1 MTATTEPSSGI
12 GDVLADRASRDPA
25 ATALVCGR
33 DRLSYAELAARS
45 DEVAARLAARGAGP
59 ESRVGLLVERG
70 VDMVVAVFGVLRAG
84 AAYVPLE
91 PEHPQRHRA
100 SLLADAGV
108 TLVLTEPGL
117 AGGLPPGCVPVFVT
131 DSGAGAPDG
140 GAGIS
145 PGCGAGGEIGGTQ
158 PDCMPATAA
167 PGHSDSAGIPPGS
180 VASGETGATRSDCVP
195 PTSSPASA
203 APGGSAGTSPDSVAS
218 GETGATRPNC
228 VPPSS
233 IPAPAAPGGSAGTPP
248 DSVASGETG
257 ATRPNCVPPTSTPAP
272 VAPGGSTGTP
282 PDSVASGDTGATRPD
297 TTTPPRP
304 RTRPDNLAYVL
315 YTSGST
321 GRPRGVLGTHRG
333 LRRLFAA
340 HRVALFEPAARAAG
354 GRRLRV
360 AHTAPLSF
368 DASWVP
374 LLWMLDGHELHVL
387 DRRDPRATVAALAAA
402 RVDVLDETPSYLR
415 VLLLAGLLDGPG
427 RPRVVLA
434 GGEPVDPEL
443 GAALAAAGVTVHNV
457 YGTTET
463 TVDSLLCPARTEG
476 PPVLGRPVAGTRAQ
490 VLDAGLRPAAEGE
503 LCLSGDGLARG
514 YLGRPGAT
522 AAAFVADPAGPPGS
536 RMYRTGDRVRRR
548 DDGLLDFLGRADG
561 QVKIRGI
568 RVDPA
573 EAEAALLSH
582 PELAAAAV
590 VARRDGRD
598 ADHLV
603 AYVVPVT
610 APAPPPARLRAF
622 LRGRVPE
629 HLVPARFV
637 ELAALPLT
645 GRGKLDRRALPEPAG
660 PAETVTAPRNPA
672 EELVAGIWREALGVP
687 HVGVSDDFVEL
698 GGDSI
703 LAMRVAGTL
712 NRRWGTALPAQA
724 VFEHR
729 TVAGLAAAL
738 PAAHTGRAPARTTPG
753 TALSS
758 GQERLWFLDQLSPGG
773 AEYNTSAGYRLRG
786 PLSLDALSAALTAL
800 AERHESLRTT
810 FPTVRGRGVQ
820 VVGPPREVRP
830 DVRAAGDIERDLL
843 AEVQRPFDLARGPLF
858 RATVFELGE
867 DDHLLVLVLHHIV
880 TDGWSMGVLAVELG
894 RLYSD
899 AAAELPPLPL
909 RYADFAAW
917 QRDRLAGSE
926 PDDRIAYWERQL
938 SGVPALELPTDRP
951 RPAVRGTAGAT
962 HRFTVPAATTT
973 RLAALGRERGATLF
987 MTLIAA
993 AQVLFARYTG
1003 QRDVALG
1010 TVTAGRS
1017 WDELAGLVGF
1027 FVNTVVIRSRL
1038 DGDPS
1043 FADFLAGV
1051 RSTVLD
1057 AMAHDD
1063 VPFGRLVELLAPD
1076 RDASRSP
1083 LVNVMVVLQN
1093 APSAVPELSGLVVEE
1108 LDLPRRSAQFDLTVE
1123 FEPRDGGLRT
1133 TVEYSTELFEPGT
1146 IRRLAENLLTL
1157 LTGIADDP
1165 GRRLSRLTFP
1175 APGQRRELL
1184 AVGRSTAEGPGLTVP
1199 DVFAERVRERPDAV
1213 AVTCAGTALTYREL
1227 DTCADRLARRLS
1239 AHGADPDVRIGLC
1252 VPRGIDAVVGML
1264 AVLKAGGAYVPLDP
1278 RYPDERLALLLA
1290 DSGAAVVLTT
1300 PEVRDRVPRGA
1311 RVLTL
1316 DDGWEPDRPGDSPV
1330 SRARPGNLAC
1340 VLYTSGSSGRPK
1352 GVLIEHRS
1360 VTRLC
1365 ADPYARLGPDDVST
1379 QYAPLSFDASTLEIW
1394 GALLSGAR
1402 LAIDSEDVPS
1412 VEALG
1417 AFARAEGVTALWL
1430 TAGMFHEV
1438 AAADPGVFAGLRR
1451 LVSGGDVLS
1460 PQQCATVLRRWPEL
1474 ELVNGYGPTEGT
1486 TFTACHRV
1494 RAADG
1499 GRPVPIGRPIT
1510 GTRCLVLDRNLDPVP
1525 AGVPGELYIGGSGL
1539 ARGYLDRPGLTADR
1553 FVADPF
1559 GDGTRLYRTGDV
1571 VRWRAGEEWVLDFL
1585 GRSDDQVKIR
1595 GFRIE
1600 VGEVEAALRRH
1611 PDVAEAVVLA
1621 REDTPGH
1628 KRLAGYVVPR
1638 RPVEAGVLREF
1649 LGQSLPGHLV
1659 PGALVLLDRFP
1670 LTPQGKI
1677 DRRALP
1683 APRPGTARARTAPR
1697 GPAEELVT
1705 RVWAEVLGVE
1715 HVGAAD
1721 NFFELGGDSILGI
1734 QVVARARQLG
1744 LRLSA
1749 KDVFLRQTPAEL
1761 AAAGV
1766 WAEPAAREAP
1776 RPSGPVPLSPVQH
1789 WFFATITEHPGHF
1802 TQWVSAELAADTDL
1816 TVLRTAVEALVRHHD
1831 ALRLRFRHVGGEWRQ
1846 EYAETVPDTVFRV
1859 GPVSTMD
1866 FFELDGGAL
1875 FTAVADG
1882 SRLLLA
1888 AHHLVVDGVSWRIL
1902 LADLRTAYRAARAGR
1917 PVELPPRTTSFGEW
1931 SRRLAAHVA
1940 AGGFDDQ
1947 LAFWNRAIDGAEA
1960 PPDGRPGPQRTV
1972 TVRLDAGETGALLRD
1987 APAAYRTR
1995 IDDLLVSALGRVLA
2009 GWTGHDRVV
2018 LELEGHGRE
2027 EIFGDVDL
2035 SRTVGWFTTLYPC
2048 PVQIPRDG
2056 GWGAVLKSVK
2066 ESLRAAPDR
2075 GLGYGALRYLGET
2088 PLGAPRPVVAFN
2100 YLGRFDLADGEGYGT
2115 AIIAEAGRRDAVAS
2129 AGGGPDGVAGAQ
2141 RPHALAPAGEPD
2153 AVPGAGRPDTAAPA
2167 GELFRSA
2174 PSAIGLSRAPHLT
2187 GTARLDVTAAV
2198 TAAGELEFEWTYS
2211 PGAHEPGT
2219 VARLADGVLA
2229 AVREITAHCTEPGA
2243 GGRTPSDFPL
2253 AAATQAELD
2262 RLLGDGRAVEDVY
2275 PLTPMQA
2282 GMLFHSLS
2290 EPGTYLE
2297 QVSFTL
2303 SGADDPAALERA
2315 WRRAVEEIPALRTAV
2330 RWTGVREPVQV
2341 VHRSVTLPV
2350 TVHDWRQRSDPD
2362 AAFRQLLAAD
2372 RDAGL
2377 DPAVAPLMRV
2387 ALIRLAGARIRL
2399 LWTFHHVILDGW
2411 SVFEVLTDVLAHL
2424 SGRPAKRRR
2433 PFADHLAWLARQ
2445 DAAAAE
2451 THWRKV
2457 LSGLTP
2463 TRLPFDRPPGRAHRT
2478 RSTSTV
2484 ERTLSAVDSARLAAF
2499 ARRHRLTVNAVV
2511 QGSWARLLA
2520 RHGGDPDVC
2529 FGAVVSGR
2537 PAELP
2542 GVDAIVGMFVN
2553 TVPVRVT
2560 VAEGEDRPG
2569 WFRRLQ
2575 ADQAEARRFGHV
2587 SLAALRRWSGL
2598 PARTSLFDSIVVFE
2612 NYPFDRD
2619 SLAERGLHVAE
2630 LTAVEITNYPLALVA
2645 HGSAR
2650 DDEPLTLQLGYD
2662 PALFDPGTAEALAV
2676 ELADLLREP
2685 ARPAV
2690 LPPRDRP
2697 PAPPA
2702 PAGTD
2707 AAYLAPRTATERT
2720 LSRIWAEVLAVER
2733 VGVDDDFF
2741 ALGGDSLLCLRVT
2754 ARLRADFGAALPPRA
2769 LFDNPTVGALA
2780 LMLEHPTLEALGR
2793 AVDRGLNPPKDYEL

>member
-1 MTATTEPSSGI
+1 MTATVGEL
-12 GDVLADRASRDPA
+12 LAERAARDPG
-25 ATALVCGR
+25 ATAVVSGP
-33 DRLSYAELAARS
+33 DRVSYARLAARS
-45 DEVAARLAARGAGP
+45 DELAARLRQRGARP

-70 VDMVVAVFGVLRAG
+70 ADMVVAVFAVLEAG

-91 PEHPQRHRA
+91 RDHPRSHRA
-100 SLLADAGV
+100 ALLADAGV
-108 TLVLTEPGL
+108 ELVVTQPELVDE
-117 AGGLPPGCVPVFVT
+117 LPPGCEPVFV
-131 DSGAGAPDG
+131 AAPRSDG
-140 GAGIS
+140 G
-145 PGCGAGGEIGGTQ
+145 
-158 PDCMPATAA
+158 
-167 PGHSDSAGIPPGS
+167 
-180 VASGETGATRSDCVP
+180 
-195 PTSSPASA
+195 
-203 APGGSAGTSPDSVAS
+203 
-218 GETGATRPNC
+218 
-228 VPPSS
+228 
-233 IPAPAAPGGSAGTPP
+233 GTPP
-248 DSVASGETG
+248 ARVAGRRAPLRPAGG
-257 ATRPNCVPPTSTPAP
+257 ATGPIAP
-272 VAPGGSTGTP
+272 
-282 PDSVASGDTGATRPD
+282 D
-297 TTTPPRP
+297 PPRP
-304 RTRPDNLAYVL
+304 VIRPDNLAYVL

-333 LRRLFAA
+333 LARLFAS
-340 HRVALFEPAARAAG
+340 HRTHLFDPAAQAA

-360 AHTAPLSF
+360 AHTASLSF

-374 LLWMLDGHELHVL
+374 LLWMLAGHELHVL
-387 DRRDPRATVAALAAA
+387 DRLDPRDAVAALGAA
-402 RVDVLDETPSYLR
+402 RVDVLDVTPSHLR
-415 VLLLAGLLDGPG
+415 MLLLAGLLDGPA
-427 RPRVVLA
+427 RPTVVLT
-434 GGEPVDPEL
+434 GGEPVDPGL
-443 GAALAAAGVTVHNV
+443 GATLAAAGVTVHNA

-463 TVDSLLCPARTEG
+463 TVDSLVCPAG
-476 PPVLGRPVAGTRAQ
+476 DHGHVVVGRPVGGTRAQ
-490 VLDAGLRPAAEGE
+490 VLDAGLRPAPEGE
-503 LCLSGDGLARG
+503 LWLSGDGLTRG

-522 AAAFVADPAGPPGS
+522 AAAFVADPAGPPGA

-548 DDGLLDFLGRADG
+548 PDGLLDFLGRADD

-573 EAEAALLSH
+573 EAGSVLAGH

-622 LRGRVPE
+622 LRRRVPD

-645 GRGKLDRRALPEPAG
+645 AAGKLDRGALPEPGRRSTA
-660 PAETVTAPRNPA
+660 APRDA
-672 EELVAGIWREALGVP
+672 TEELVADVWGDALGLP
-687 HVGVSDDFVEL
+687 DIGVEDDFVEL

-712 NRRWGTALPAQA
+712 NRRLGTALPARA

-738 PAAHTGRAPARTTPG
+738 PAAQSGRAPARTTPA
-753 TALSS
+753 TALPLSS
-758 GQERLWFLDQLSPGG
+758 GQERLWFLDQLAPGG
-773 AEYNTSAGYRLRG
+773 AEYNTSTGFRLRG
-786 PLSLDALSAALTAL
+786 PLSAGALASALTAL
-800 AERHESLRTT
+800 AGRHESLRTT
-810 FPTVRGRGVQ
+810 FPTVQGRGVQ
-820 VVGPPREVRP
+820 VVGPPAAVRP
-830 DVRAAGDIERDLL
+830 DVRVPEDLERELL
-843 AEVQRPFDLARGPLF
+843 AEVQRPFDLARGPVF
-858 RATVFELGE
+858 RATLWRLGE
-867 DDHLLVLVLHHIV
+867 DHHLLVLVLHHIV
-880 TDGWSMGVLAVELG
+880 TDGWSMGVLADELG
-894 RLYSD
+894 RLYS
-899 AAAELPPLPL
+899 AAVRGTAAGLPPLPL

-917 QRDRLAGSE
+917 QRDRLAGPE
-926 PDDRIAYWERQL
+926 LDDRIAYWERQL
-938 SGVPALELPTDRP
+938 AGVPALALPTDRP

-962 HRFTVPAATTT
+962 HRCTVPAAVTA
-973 RLAALGRERGATLF
+973 RLAGLGRERGATLF

-993 AQVLFARYTG
+993 TQVLFARYTG
-1003 QRDVALG
+1003 QRDIALG

-1027 FVNTVVIRSRL
+1027 FVNTVVLRSRL
-1038 DGDPS
+1038 GGDPS
-1043 FADFLAGV
+1043 FTAFLSGV

-1093 APSAVPELSGLVVEE
+1093 APSATPALSGLAVEE
-1108 LDLPRRSAQFDLTVE
+1108 LDLPRRSAQFDLTLE
-1123 FEPRDGGLRT
+1123 FEPREDGLRT
-1133 TVEYSTELFEPGT
+1133 TIEYSTELFDADTVE
-1146 IRRLAENLLTL
+1146 RLADNLLAL
-1157 LTGIADDP
+1157 LEGIAEDP
-1165 GRRLSRLTFP
+1165 GRPLSRLPWP
-1175 APGQRRELL
+1175 APAQRRQVLE
-1184 AVGRSTAEGPGLTVP
+1184 AGRPAADGPGLSVL
-1199 DVFAERVRERPDAV
+1199 DVFADRVRERPDAL
-1213 AVTCAGTALTYREL
+1213 AVTCAGAALTYREL
-1227 DTCADRLARRLS
+1227 DTRANRLA
-1239 AHGADPDVRIGLC
+1239 HGLIARGARPDARIGLC
-1252 VPRGIDAVVGML
+1252 VPRGIEAVAGML
-1264 AVLKAGGAYVPLDP
+1264 AVLKAGAAYVPLDP
-1278 RYPDERLALLLA
+1278 RYPDERLALLLE
-1290 DSGAAVVLTT
+1290 DSGAGLVLTT
-1300 PEVRDRVPRGA
+1300 RAVRDRVPAGTS
-1311 RVLTL
+1311 VLVL
-1316 DDGWEPDRPGDSPV
+1316 DDDGWETGGAPV
-1330 SRARPGNLAC
+1330 HRARPGNLAC

-1365 ADPYARLGPDDVST
+1365 ADPYARLGPDDVAT

-1402 LAIDSEDVPS
+1402 LAVDTEDVPS

-1417 AFARAEGVTALWL
+1417 AFVRAEGVTSLWL

-1460 PQQCATVLRRWPEL
+1460 PQQCARVLRRWPHL
-1474 ELVNGYGPTEGT
+1474 ELVNGYGPTENT

-1494 RAADG
+1494 RDRDA

-1510 GTRCLVLDRNLDPVP
+1510 GTSCRVLDRTLAPVP
-1525 AGVPGELYIGGSGL
+1525 AGVPGELYVGGSGL

-1559 GDGTRLYRTGDV
+1559 GHGTRLYRTGDV

-1600 VGEVEAALRRH
+1600 VGEIEAALRRH
-1611 PDVAEAVVLA
+1611 PDVGEAVVLA

-1638 RPVEAGVLREF
+1638 RPVEPGALREF
-1649 LGQSLPGHLV
+1649 LAKSLPGHLV

-1670 LTPQGKI
+1670 LTPQGKL

-1683 APRPGTARARTAPR
+1683 APRTRATRAHTAPR

-1705 RVWAEVLGVE
+1705 RVWAEVLGVDR
-1715 HVGAAD
+1715 VGAAD

-1749 KDVFLRQTPAEL
+1749 KDVFLRQTPAAL

-1766 WAEPAAREAP
+1766 WAQPPVREAP
-1776 RPSGPVPLSPVQH
+1776 PSPGPVPLSPIQH
-1789 WFFATITEHPGHF
+1789 WFFETITERPGHF
-1802 TQWVSAELAADTDL
+1802 SQWVSAELAADADRAA
-1816 TVLRTAVEALVRHHD
+1816 LRTAVEALVRHHD
-1831 ALRLRFRHVGGEWRQ
+1831 ALRLRFRRVDGEWRQ
-1846 EYAETVPDTVFRV
+1846 EYTDAVPALRT

-1875 FTAVADG
+1875 FTAVLDG

-1902 LADLRTAYRAARAGR
+1902 LADLRTAYRAARADR
-1917 PVELPPRTTSFGEW
+1917 PVELPPRTTSFGDW
-1931 SRRLAAHVA
+1931 ARRLAGHTAA
-1940 AGGFDDQ
+1940 AGGR
-1947 LAFWNRAIDGAEA
+1947 LEYWRRAATGPGAR
-1960 PPDGRPGPQRTV
+1960 PDGDPRPQRAV
-1972 TVRLDAGETGALLRD
+1972 TVRLGAGETAALLRET
-1987 APAAYRTR
+1987 PAAYRTR
-1995 IDDLLVSALGRVLA
+1995 VDDLLVSALARVLA
-2009 GWTGHDRVV
+2009 EWTGHERVL

-2027 EIFGDVDL
+2027 DVFGDLDL

-2048 PVQIPRDG
+2048 AVEVPREG
-2056 GWGAVLKSVK
+2056 GWGAVLKAVK
-2066 ESLRAAPDR
+2066 EALRAAPDR
-2075 GLGYGALRYLGET
+2075 GLGYGVLRYLGEAEL
-2088 PLGAPRPVVAFN
+2088 PEPRPVAAFN
-2100 YLGRFDLADGEGYGT
+2100 YLGRFDLAEGE
-2115 AIIAEAGRRDAVAS
+2115 S
-2129 AGGGPDGVAGAQ
+2129 
-2141 RPHALAPAGEPD
+2141 GEP
-2153 AVPGAGRPDTAAPA
+2153 
-2167 GELFRSA
+2167 FRSA
-2174 PSAIGLSRAPHLT
+2174 PSAIGLTRAPHLT
-2187 GTARLDVTAAV
+2187 GTARLDITAAV
-2198 TAAGELEFEWTYS
+2198 TADGELEFEWTYS
-2211 PGAHEPGT
+2211 PGVHDEPAVT
-2219 VARLADGVLA
+2219 RLADGVRTAL
-2229 AVREITAHCTEPGA
+2229 REIVAHCADPAA
-2243 GGRTPSDFPL
+2243 GGATPSDFPL
-2253 AAATQAELD
+2253 ADADQAELD
-2262 RLLGDGRAVEDVY
+2262 RLLGDGRNVDDVY

-2297 QVSFTL
+2297 QLCFTL
-2303 SGADDPAALERA
+2303 TGADDPAALERA
-2315 WRRAVEEIPALRTAV
+2315 WRRVVDEIPALRTAV

-2341 VHRSVTLPV
+2341 VHRAVTLPV
-2350 TVHDWRQRSDPD
+2350 TVHDWRAREGDE
-2362 AAFRQLLAAD
+2362 AALLAED
-2372 RDAGL
+2372 RETGL
-2377 DPAVAPLMRV
+2377 DPAVPPLMRIT
-2387 ALIRLAGARIRL
+2387 LIRLSGARIRV

-2424 SGRPAKRRR
+2424 SGQPAQPRR
-2433 PFADHLAWLARQ
+2433 PFSDHLAWLAGQ
-2445 DAAAAE
+2445 DATAAE

-2463 TRLPFDRPPGRAHRT
+2463 TPLPYDRPPGRAHRT
-2478 RSTSTV
+2478 RSKSTV
-2484 ERTLSAVDSARLAAF
+2484 ECQLSTAESTEVAAF
-2499 ARRHRLTVNAVV
+2499 ARRHRVTVNALV

-2520 RHGGDPDVC
+2520 RRGGGPDVC
-2529 FGAVVSGR
+2529 FGAVVAGR
-2537 PAELP
+2537 PPELP

-2560 VAEGEDRPG
+2560 VAEAEDRPG

-2598 PARTSLFDSIVVFE
+2598 PAAAGLFDSIVVFE

-2619 SLAERGLHVAE
+2619 ALAAHGLHVAD
-2630 LTAVEITNYPLALVA
+2630 LAAVEITNYPLALVA

-2650 DDEPLTLQLGYD
+2650 DGEPLALSLGYD
-2662 PALFDPGTAEALAV
+2662 PALFDTGTAETLLA

-2685 ARPAV
+2685 ARPA
-2690 LPPRDRP
+2690 
-2697 PAPPA
+2697 APPLRRPLSPPVPVA
-2702 PAGTD
+2702 AE
-2707 AAYLAPRTATERT
+2707 AAYLAPRSATERT
-2720 LSRIWAEVLAVER
+2720 LSRIWAEVLAVEQ

-2780 LMLEHPTLEALGR
+2780 LLLEHPTVEALGR
-2793 AVDRGLNPPKDYEL
+2793 AVDRGLNPPRDYEL

>member
-1 MTATTEPSSGI
+1 MTATTGPPNGVGEL
-12 GDVLADRASRDPA
+12 LANRAARDPA
-25 ATALVCGR
+25 ATAVVCGR
-33 DRLSYAELAARS
+33 TRVSYAELAART
-45 DEVAARLAARGAGP
+45 DEVAAGLAERGAGP
-59 ESRVGLLVERG
+59 ENRVGLLVERG
-70 VDMVVAVFGVLRAG
+70 VDMVVGVFGILKAG
-84 AAYVPLE
+84 AAYVPLD
-91 PEHPQRHRA
+91 PAHPVRHRV
-100 SLLADAGV
+100 SLVADAGV
-108 TLVLTEPGL
+108 RLVVAQRALADGVPRPCEPVFLTGGDG
-117 AGGLPPGCVPVFVT
+117 GGLPG
-131 DSGAGAPDG
+131 DRLAGAE
-140 GAGIS
+140 
-145 PGCGAGGEIGGTQ
+145 PG
-158 PDCMPATAA
+158 
-167 PGHSDSAGIPPGS
+167 
-180 VASGETGATRSDCVP
+180 
-195 PTSSPASA
+195 PASA
-203 APGGSAGTSPDSVAS
+203 A
-218 GETGATRPNC
+218 E
-228 VPPSS
+228 
-233 IPAPAAPGGSAGTPP
+233 
-248 DSVASGETG
+248 
-257 ATRPNCVPPTSTPAP
+257 
-272 VAPGGSTGTP
+272 
-282 PDSVASGDTGATRPD
+282 
-297 TTTPPRP
+297 PRV
-304 RTRPDNLAYVL
+304 RPDNLAYL
-315 YTSGST
+315 LHTSGST

-333 LRRLFAA
+333 LLDLFAA
-340 HRVALFEPAARAAG
+340 HRDGLFEPSARAA

-360 AHTAPLSF
+360 AHTASLSF
-368 DASWVP
+368 DASWLP
-374 LLWMLDGHELHVL
+374 LLWMLAGHELHVL
-387 DRRDPRATVAALAAA
+387 DRPTRLDPRATVAALAAA

-415 VLLLAGLLDGPG
+415 MLLLAGLLDGPA
-427 RPRVVLA
+427 RPRVVVT

-443 GAALAAAGVTVHNV
+443 AASLEDAGVVVWNA

-463 TVDSLLCPARTEG
+463 TVDSLVCRAGTEG
-476 PPVLGRPVAGTRAQ
+476 RVVLGRPLGGTRVQ
-490 VLDAGLRPAAEGE
+490 VLDDGLRPAGEGE
-503 LCLSGDGLARG
+503 LWLSGTGLARG

-582 PELAAAAV
+582 PGLAAAAV
-590 VARRDGRD
+590 VARRDGRG

-603 AYVVPVT
+603 AYVVPKT
-610 APAPPPARLRAF
+610 APKTAPLPGLRAY

-637 ELAALPLT
+637 ELTALPLT
-645 GRGKLDRRALPEPAG
+645 AGGKVDRRALPEPGDPGRLVA
-660 PAETVTAPRNPA
+660 APRNPA
-672 EELVAGIWREALGVP
+672 EELVAEVWQAALGLDR
-687 HVGVSDDFVEL
+687 VGAEDDFVEL

-712 NRRWGTALPAQA
+712 NRRLGTALPAQA

-729 TVAGLAAAL
+729 TVAGLAAAV
-738 PAAHTGRAPARTTPG
+738 PAAHAGHAPARTAPG
-753 TALSS
+753 TALPLSS
-758 GQERLWFLDQLSPGG
+758 GQQRLWFLDQLAPGS
-773 AEYNTSAGYRLRG
+773 AEYNTSVGFRLRG
-786 PLSLDALSAALTAL
+786 PLALDALAEALTAL
-800 AERHESLRTT
+800 AGRHESLRTT
-810 FPTVRGRGVQ
+810 FPTVRGRGVA
-820 VVGPPREVRP
+820 VVGPPPRIRPEVREG
-830 DVRAAGDIERDLL
+830 GDLERELV

-858 RATVFELGE
+858 RATVFELGTG
-867 DDHLLVLVLHHIV
+867 DHLLVLVLHHIV
-880 TDGWSMGVLAVELG
+880 TDGWSMGILAEELG
-894 RLYSD
+894 RLYSGE
-899 AAAELPPLPL
+899 AELPPLPL

-917 QRDRLAGSE
+917 QRDRLAGPE
-926 PDDRIAYWERQL
+926 LDDRIAYWERQL
-938 SGVPALELPTDRP
+938 AGVPVLELPTDRP

-962 HRFTVPAATTT
+962 HRFTVPPALTA
-973 RLAALGRERGATLF
+973 RLTGLGRDRGATLF

-1003 QRDVALG
+1003 QRDIALG

-1038 DGDPS
+1038 DGDPA

-1083 LVNVMVVLQN
+1083 LVNAMVVLQN
-1093 APSAVPELSGLVVEE
+1093 APSALPRLDGLAVEE
-1108 LDLPRRSAQFDLTVE
+1108 LDLPRQSAQFDLTLE

-1133 TVEYSTELFEPGT
+1133 TVEYSTELFDAGT
-1146 IRRLAENLLTL
+1146 IERLAENLLTL
-1157 LTGIADDP
+1157 LDGIAADP
-1165 GRRLSRLTFP
+1165 GRPLSRLPFP
-1175 APGQRRELL
+1175 APAQRRELL
-1184 AVGRSTAEGPGLTVP
+1184 AVGRSPADGPGLTVL
-1199 DVFAERVRERPDAV
+1199 DVFAERVREHPDAL
-1213 AVTCAGTALTYREL
+1213 AVTCDGTALTYREL
-1227 DTCADRLARRLS
+1227 DARANRLAHGLIE
-1239 AHGADPDVRIGLC
+1239 HGAGPDGRIGLC
-1252 VPRGIDAVVGML
+1252 VPRGIDAVAGML

-1290 DSGAAVVLTT
+1290 DSGATTVLTT
-1300 PEVRDRVPRGA
+1300 RAVRDRVPPGA
-1311 RVLTL
+1311 RVLI
-1316 DDGWEPDRPGDSPV
+1316 PDEEWAPAEAPPR
-1330 SRARPGNLAC
+1330 RARPENLAC

-1352 GVLIEHRS
+1352 GVLIEHRA

-1365 ADPYARLGPDDVST
+1365 ADPYARLGPGDVAT

-1402 LAIDSEDVPS
+1402 LAIDTEDVPS

-1417 AFARAEGVTALWL
+1417 AFVRAEAVTSLWL
-1430 TAGMFHEV
+1430 TAGMFHE
-1438 AAADPGVFAGLRR
+1438 AATADPGVFAGLRR

-1460 PQQCATVLRRWPEL
+1460 PRQCATVLHRWPEL
-1474 ELVNGYGPTEGT
+1474 ELVNGYGPTEST
-1486 TFTACHRV
+1486 TFTTCHRV
-1494 RAADG
+1494 RDGDG

-1510 GTRCLVLDRNLDPVP
+1510 GTHCLVLDRNLDPVP
-1525 AGVPGELYIGGSGL
+1525 AGVPGELYVGGSGL

-1559 GDGTRLYRTGDV
+1559 GHGTRLYRTGDV

-1638 RPVEAGVLREF
+1638 RPVEPDALREF
-1649 LGQSLPGHLV
+1649 LGKSLPSHLV
-1659 PGALVLLDRFP
+1659 PGALVVLDRFP

-1683 APRPGTARARTAPR
+1683 SPRPRATGARTAPR

-1715 HVGAAD
+1715 RVGAAD

-1761 AAAGV
+1761 AAVGV

-1789 WFFATITEHPGHF
+1789 WFFATITRHPAHF
-1802 TQWVSAELAADTDL
+1802 GQWVSAELAADVDRPA
-1816 TVLRTAVEALVRHHD
+1816 LRTAVEALVRHHD
-1831 ALRLRFRHVGGEWRQ
+1831 ALRLRFRQDGGSWQQR
-1846 EYAETVPDTVFRV
+1846 YAESVSPDVFRV
-1859 GPVSTMD
+1859 GRASTMD
-1866 FFELDGGAL
+1866 LFELDGGAL
-1875 FTAVADG
+1875 FTAVLDG

-1902 LADLRTAYRAARAGR
+1902 LADLRAAYRAARAGR
-1917 PVELPPRTTSFGEW
+1917 PVQLPPRTTSFGDW

-1940 AGGFDDQ
+1940 AGGFDAQ
-1947 LAFWNRAIDGAEA
+1947 LPHWRREA
-1960 PPDGRPGPQRTV
+1960 PGARPDGDPRPPRTV
-1972 TVRLDAGETGALLRD
+1972 TVRLDAAETGALLRD

-1995 IDDLLVSALGRVLA
+1995 IDELLVSALGRVLA
-2009 GWTGHDRVV
+2009 GWTGQDRVL

-2027 EIFGDVDL
+2027 DIFDDVDL

-2048 PVQIPRDG
+2048 PVEAAWDA
-2056 GWGAVLKSVK
+2056 GWGAVLKAVK
-2066 ESLRAAPDR
+2066 ECLRAVPDR
-2075 GLGYGALRYLGET
+2075 GLGYGALRYLGEAEL
-2088 PLGAPRPVVAFN
+2088 PAVRPVAAFN
-2100 YLGRFDLADGEGYGT
+2100 YLGRFDLAE
-2115 AIIAEAGRRDAVAS
+2115 
-2129 AGGGPDGVAGAQ
+2129 
-2141 RPHALAPAGEPD
+2141 GEPE
-2153 AVPGAGRPDTAAPA
+2153 PD
-2167 GELFRSA
+2167 ELFCSA
-2174 PSAIGLSRAPHLT
+2174 PSAIGLSRAGHTT
-2187 GTARLDVTAAV
+2187 GAARLDVTAAV
-2198 TAAGELEFEWTYS
+2198 TAAGELEFEWTFS
-2211 PGAHEPGT
+2211 PGVHEAHVVT
-2219 VARLADGVLA
+2219 RLAGDVLA
-2229 AVREITAHCTEPGA
+2229 ALREITAHCAEPAA
-2243 GGRTPSDFPL
+2243 GGGTPSDFPL
-2253 AAATQAELD
+2253 VSADQAELD
-2262 RLLGDGRAVEDVY
+2262 RIVGDGRNVEDVC

-2297 QVSFTL
+2297 QVCFTL
-2303 SGADDPAALERA
+2303 TGVEDTAALERA
-2315 WRRAVEEIPALRTAV
+2315 WRRTVEEIPALRTAV
-2330 RWTGVREPVQV
+2330 RWAGLREPVQV

-2350 TVHDWRQRSDPD
+2350 TVHDGDSCHE
-2362 AAFRQLLAAD
+2362 AELLAAD
-2372 RDAGL
+2372 REAGL
-2377 DPAVAPLMRV
+2377 DPAAAPLLRV
-2387 ALIRLAGARIRL
+2387 ALIRLDDSRIRV

-2411 SVFEVLTDVLAHL
+2411 SVFEVLGDVLAHVAGL
-2424 SGRPAKRRR
+2424 PVRPRR

-2445 DAAAAE
+2445 DGAAAE
-2451 THWRKV
+2451 AHWRTV
-2457 LSGLTP
+2457 LAGLTR

-2484 ERTLSAVDSARLAAF
+2484 DRELSAVDSGRLAAF

-2537 PAELP
+2537 PPELP

-2560 VAEGEDRPG
+2560 VAEAEDRPG

-2598 PARTSLFDSIVVFE
+2598 PARENLFDSIVVFE
-2612 NYPFDRD
+2612 NYPFDRAG
-2619 SLAERGLHVAE
+2619 LAARGLHVAE

-2650 DDEPLTLQLGYD
+2650 DDEPLTLRLGYD
-2662 PALFDPGTAEALAV
+2662 PALFDSATVEALGD
-2676 ELADLLREP
+2676 ELAELLREP
-2685 ARPAV
+2685 AGRLAPPRE
-2690 LPPRDRP
+2690 LPPARP
-2697 PAPPA
+2697 VPGESA
-2702 PAGTD
+2702 PA
-2707 AAYLAPRTATERT
+2707 YEAPRTETERA
-2720 LSRIWAEVLAVER
+2720 LSRIWAEVLAVEQ

-2754 ARLRADFGAALPPRA
+2754 ARLRADFGASLPPRA

-2780 LMLEHPTLEALGR
+2780 LMLEHPTLAALGR

>member
-1 MTATTEPSSGI
+1 MTATPGTVGEL
-12 GDVLADRASRDPA
+12 LAQQAARTPG
-25 ATALVCGR
+25 ATAVVSGP
-33 DRLSYAELAARS
+33 DRLSYAELAARTG
-45 DEVAARLAARGAGP
+45 ELAARLAERGAGP
-59 ESRVGLLVERG
+59 ESRIGLLVERG
-70 VDMVVAVFGVLRAG
+70 ADLVVAVFAVLEAG
-84 AAYVPLE
+84 AAYVPLD
-91 PEHPQRHRA
+91 PGHPRPHRA
-100 SLLADAGV
+100 ALLADAGAALVV
-108 TLVLTEPGL
+108 TQPEL
-117 AGGLPPGCVPVFVT
+117 AGELPDGCEPVFVAAPRR
-131 DSGAGAPDG
+131 DSGGSRPGRVGDDG
-140 GAGIS
+140 
-145 PGCGAGGEIGGTQ
+145 
-158 PDCMPATAA
+158 
-167 PGHSDSAGIPPGS
+167 GIPPGPEK
-180 VASGETGATRSDCVP
+180 AGA
-195 PTSSPASA
+195 
-203 APGGSAGTSPDSVAS
+203 GSAGPSPAGG
-218 GETGATRPNC
+218 GETTPGHVAGGNAPPRPDNSD
-228 VPPSS
+228 SS
-233 IPAPAAPGGSAGTPP
+233 SVTPGPAGTGNP
-248 DSVASGETG
+248 D
-257 ATRPNCVPPTSTPAP
+257 RTS
-272 VAPGGSTGTP
+272 VAPG
-282 PDSVASGDTGATRPD
+282 
-297 TTTPPRP
+297 PPRP
-304 RTRPDNLAYVL
+304 RIRPDNLAYVL
-315 YTSGST
+315 HTSGST

-333 LRRLFAA
+333 LLHLFAS
-340 HRVALFEPAARAAG
+340 HRARIFDPAAQAA

-360 AHTAPLSF
+360 AHTAALSF

-374 LLWMLDGHELHVL
+374 LLWMLAGHELHVL
-387 DRRDPRATVAALAAA
+387 GRLDPRATVAALRDA
-402 RVDVLDETPSYLR
+402 RIDVLDETPSHLR
-415 VLLLAGLLDGPG
+415 MLLLAGLLDGPA
-427 RPRVVLA
+427 RPRVVVT
-434 GGEPVDPEL
+434 GGEPVDADL
-443 GAALAAAGVTVHNV
+443 GAALAAAGVTVHNA

-463 TVDSLLCPARTEG
+463 TVDSLVCPAVPDG
-476 PPVLGRPVAGTRAQ
+476 HAVLGRPVAGTRAQ
-490 VLDAGLRPAAEGE
+490 VLDDCLRPVAAGELWLSGAGLT
-503 LCLSGDGLARG
+503 RG

-548 DDGLLDFLGRADG
+548 DDGLLDFLGRADD

-573 EAEAALLSH
+573 EAASVLAGH
-582 PELAAAAV
+582 PGLAAAAV

-598 ADHLV
+598 TDHLV
-603 AYVVPVT
+603 AYVVPAT

-622 LRGRVPE
+622 LRDRVPD

-645 GRGKLDRRALPEPAG
+645 AAGKVDRDALPAPDSRAT
-660 PAETVTAPRNPA
+660 AAPRDA
-672 EELVAGIWREALGVP
+672 TEELVAGIWREALGLP
-687 HVGVSDDFVEL
+687 HVGVQDDFVEL

-712 NRRWGTALPAQA
+712 NRRLGTALPARA

-729 TVAGLAAAL
+729 TVAGLAAAI
-738 PAAHTGRAPARTTPG
+738 PAAHAGAAPSRTAPAAALP
-753 TALSS
+753 LSS
-758 GQERLWFLDQLSPGG
+758 GQQRLWFLDQLGPGG
-773 AEYNTSAGYRLRG
+773 AEYNTSAGFRLRG
-786 PLSLDALSAALTAL
+786 PLSAGALASALTAL
-800 AERHESLRTT
+800 AERHEPLRTT
-810 FPTVRGRGVQ
+810 FPAVRGRGVQ
-820 VVGPPREVRP
+820 VVGPPVAVRP
-830 DVRAAGDIERDLL
+830 DVRVPEDLDRELL
-843 AEVQRPFDLARGPLF
+843 AEVQRPFDLARGPVF
-858 RATVFELGE
+858 RATLWKLGE
-867 DDHLLVLVLHHIV
+867 DHHLLVLVLHHIV
-880 TDGWSMGVLAVELG
+880 TDGWSMGVLADELG
-894 RLYSD
+894 RLYS
-899 AAAELPPLPL
+899 AAAGGTAAALPPLPL

-917 QRDRLAGSE
+917 QREQLAGSGL
-926 PDDRIAYWERQL
+926 DDRIAYWERQL
-938 SGVPALELPTDRP
+938 AGVPALELPTDRP

-962 HRFTVPAATTT
+962 HRSTVPADVTA
-973 RLAALGRERGATLF
+973 RLADLGREHGATLF

-993 AQVLFARYTG
+993 TQVLFARYTG
-1003 QRDVALG
+1003 QRDIALG

-1017 WDELAGLVGF
+1017 WDELAGLIGF
-1027 FVNTVVIRSRL
+1027 FVNTVVLRSSL
-1038 DGDPS
+1038 DGDPD
-1043 FADFLAGV
+1043 FAAFLGEV

-1093 APSAVPELSGLVVEE
+1093 APSATPELSGLAVEE

-1123 FEPRDGGLRT
+1123 FEPRADGLRAT
-1133 TVEYSTELFEPGT
+1133 FEYSTELFDAGT
-1146 IRRLAENLLTL
+1146 IRRLAENLLVL
-1157 LTGIADDP
+1157 LEGIAEDP
-1165 GRRLSRLTFP
+1165 GRPLSRLPWP
-1175 APGQRRELL
+1175 APAQRRALL
-1184 AVGRSTAEGPGLTVP
+1184 EAGRSAADGPGLGVL
-1199 DVFAERVRERPDAV
+1199 DVFAERVRERPDAL

-1227 DTCADRLARRLS
+1227 DTRANRLAHGLL
-1239 AHGADPDVRIGLC
+1239 AHGARPDARIGLC
-1252 VPRGIDAVVGML
+1252 VPRGIEAVTGML
-1264 AVLKAGGAYVPLDP
+1264 AVLKAGAAYVPLDP
-1278 RYPDERLALLLA
+1278 RYPDERLALLLE
-1290 DSGAAVVLTT
+1290 DSGATIVLTT
-1300 PEVRDRVPRGA
+1300 RAARDRVPGGIP
-1311 RVLTL
+1311 VLTL
-1316 DDGWEPDRPGDSPV
+1316 DEGWEAGRPGGAPPR
-1330 SRARPGNLAC
+1330 RARPENLAC

-1365 ADPYARLGPDDVST
+1365 ADPHARLGPDDVAT

-1402 LAIDSEDVPS
+1402 LAVDTDDVPS
-1412 VEALG
+1412 VDALG
-1417 AFARAEGVTALWL
+1417 AFVRAEGVTSLWL

-1460 PQQCATVLRRWPEL
+1460 PQQCARVLRRCPDL
-1474 ELVNGYGPTEGT
+1474 ELVNGYGPTENT
-1486 TFTACHRV
+1486 TFTTCHRV
-1494 RAADG
+1494 RDRDA

-1510 GTRCLVLDRNLDPVP
+1510 GTTCLVLDRHLDPVP
-1525 AGVPGELYIGGSGL
+1525 AGVPGELYVGGGGL

-1559 GDGTRLYRTGDV
+1559 GHGTRLYRTGDV

-1600 VGEVEAALRRH
+1600 VGEIEAALRRH
-1611 PDVAEAVVLA
+1611 PDVGEAVVVA

-1638 RPVEAGVLREF
+1638 RPVEPAALREF
-1649 LGQSLPGHLV
+1649 LAKSLPGHLV

-1670 LTPQGKI
+1670 LTPQGKV

-1683 APRPGTARARTAPR
+1683 APRAARAHTAPR

-1715 HVGAAD
+1715 RVGAAD

-1766 WAEPAAREAP
+1766 WAEPAVREAAP
-1776 RPSGPVPLSPVQH
+1776 PPGPVPLSPIQH
-1789 WFFATITEHPGHF
+1789 WFFETITERPGHF
-1802 TQWVSAELAADTDL
+1802 SQWVAAELAPDVDRTA
-1816 TVLRTAVEALVRHHD
+1816 LRTAVEALVRHHD
-1831 ALRLRFRHVGGEWRQ
+1831 ALRLRFRRVEGEWRQ
-1846 EYAETVPDTVFRV
+1846 EYTDAAPSLRT
-1859 GPVSTMD
+1859 GPMSTMD
-1866 FFELDGGAL
+1866 FFDLDGGAL
-1875 FTAVADG
+1875 FTAILDG

-1931 SRRLAAHVA
+1931 ARRLAGHA
-1940 AGGFDDQ
+1940 AAFENQ
-1947 LAFWNRAIDGAEA
+1947 LPFWNRAASGPGAG
-1960 PPDGRPGPQRTV
+1960 PDGDPRPPRAV
-1972 TVRLDAGETGALLRD
+1972 TVRLGAEKTAALLRES
-1987 APAAYRTR
+1987 PAAYRTR
-1995 IDDLLVSALGRVLA
+1995 VDDLLVSALARVLA
-2009 GWTGHDRVV
+2009 GWTGHQRVL

-2027 EIFGDVDL
+2027 DVFEDVDL

-2048 PVQIPRDG
+2048 PVEVPREG
-2056 GWGAVLKSVK
+2056 GWGAVLKAVK
-2066 ESLRAAPDR
+2066 EALRAAPDR
-2075 GLGYGALRYLGET
+2075 GLGYGVLRYLGEAQI
-2088 PLGAPRPVVAFN
+2088 PEPRPVAAFN
-2100 YLGRFDLADGEGYGT
+2100 YLGRFDLGDGE
-2115 AIIAEAGRRDAVAS
+2115 R
-2129 AGGGPDGVAGAQ
+2129 
-2141 RPHALAPAGEPD
+2141 
-2153 AVPGAGRPDTAAPA
+2153 
-2167 GELFRSA
+2167 ELFRSA
-2174 PSAIGLSRAPHLT
+2174 PSAIGLTRAPHRT
-2187 GTARLDVTAAV
+2187 GTARLDITAAV
-2198 TAAGELEFEWTYS
+2198 TADGELEFEWTYS
-2211 PGAHEPGT
+2211 PGVHDEPT
-2219 VARLADGVLA
+2219 IASLA
-2229 AVREITAHCTEPGA
+2229 ADVLGALGEIVAHCADPAA
-2243 GGRTPSDFPL
+2243 GGGTPSDFPL
-2253 AAATQAELD
+2253 AATDQAELD
-2262 RLLGDGRAVEDVY
+2262 RLLGDGRNVEDVY

-2297 QVSFTL
+2297 QVCFTL
-2303 SGADDPAALERA
+2303 TGADDPAALERA
-2315 WRRAVEEIPALRTAV
+2315 WRRAVAEIPALRTAV

-2341 VHRSVTLPV
+2341 VHRAVTLPV
-2350 TVHDWRQRSDPD
+2350 TVHDWRSHQGSE
-2362 AAFRQLLAAD
+2362 AALLAAD

-2377 DPAVAPLMRV
+2377 DPAVPPLLRV
-2387 ALIRLAGARIRL
+2387 TLIRLPGARIRV

-2424 SGRPAKRRR
+2424 SGQPARPRR
-2433 PFADHLAWLARQ
+2433 PFSDHVAWLTRQ
-2445 DAAAAE
+2445 DATAAE

-2463 TRLPFDRPPGRAHRT
+2463 TRLPYDRPPGRAHRT
-2478 RSTSTV
+2478 RSQSTV
-2484 ERTLSAVDSARLAAF
+2484 ERRLSTEETKAVVAF

-2537 PAELP
+2537 PPELP
-2542 GVDAIVGMFVN
+2542 GADAIVGMFVN

-2560 VAEGEDRPG
+2560 VAEAEDRPG

-2598 PARTSLFDSIVVFE
+2598 PAATGLFAGIVVFE

-2619 SLAERGLHVAE
+2619 ALAARGLHVAD
-2630 LTAVEITNYPLALVA
+2630 LAAVEITNYPLVLIA

-2650 DDEPLTLQLGYD
+2650 DDEPLTTALGYD
-2662 PALFDPGTAEALAV
+2662 PALFDAATVEALGD
-2676 ELADLLREP
+2676 ELVDLLREP
-2685 ARPAV
+2685 AGKAA
-2690 LPPRDRP
+2690 PPRDRP
-2697 PAPPA
+2697 PVPVPD
-2702 PAGTD
+2702 PVAGD
-2707 AAYLAPRTATERT
+2707 PAYLAPRTATERT
-2720 LSRIWAEVLAVER
+2720 LSRIWAEVLAVEQ

-2780 LMLEHPTLEALGR
+2780 LLLEHPTVEALGR

>member
-1 MTATTEPSSGI
+1 MSSVGDLLAHRAARTPAETA
-12 GDVLADRASRDPA
+12 V
-25 ATALVCGR
+25 VCGR
-33 DRLSYAELAARS
+33 TRMSYAELAARS
-45 DEVAARLAARGAGP
+45 DAVAARLAGHGAGP
-59 ESRVGLLVERG
+59 ESRIGLLLGRG
-70 VDMVVAVFGVLRAG
+70 VDMVVAVFGVLKAG
-84 AAYVPLE
+84 AAYVPLD
-91 PEHPQRHRA
+91 PAHPARHRE
-100 SLLADAGV
+100 SIVADAGV
-108 TLVLTEPGL
+108 TLVLTRPEL
-117 AGGLPPGCVPVFVT
+117 AGGLPPECVPVSV
-131 DSGAGAPDG
+131 AG
-140 GAGIS
+140 
-145 PGCGAGGEIGGTQ
+145 
-158 PDCMPATAA
+158 
-167 PGHSDSAGIPPGS
+167 GIPPD
-180 VASGETGATRSDCVP
+180 GEGGGPAEP
-195 PTSSPASA
+195 PPEA
-203 APGGSAGTSPDSVAS
+203 AAGFRPGGTAAGN
-218 GETGATRPNC
+218 RPA
-228 VPPSS
+228 V
-233 IPAPAAPGGSAGTPP
+233 
-248 DSVASGETG
+248 
-257 ATRPNCVPPTSTPAP
+257 
-272 VAPGGSTGTP
+272 
-282 PDSVASGDTGATRPD
+282 
-297 TTTPPRP
+297 PRP
-304 RTRPDNLAYVL
+304 RIRPGNLAYVL

-321 GRPRGVLGTHRG
+321 GQPRGVLGTHGG
-333 LRRLFAA
+333 LLALFAA
-340 HRVALFEPAARAAG
+340 HRAGIFAAAG
-354 GRRLRV
+354 ERRLRV
-360 AHTAPLSF
+360 AHTAALSF

-374 LLWMLDGHELHVL
+374 LLWMLAGHELHVL
-387 DRRDPRATVAALAAA
+387 ARLDPQDAVAALAAA
-402 RVDVLDETPSYLR
+402 RIDVLDVTPSYLR
-415 VLLLAGLLDGPG
+415 MLLLAGLLDGPAK
-427 RPRVVLA
+427 PRMVVT
-434 GGEPVDPEL
+434 GGEPVEPDL
-443 GAALAAAGVTVHNV
+443 GAALAAAGILVRTA

-463 TVDSLLCPARTEG
+463 TVDSLVGDTVPEG
-476 PPVLGRPVAGTRAQ
+476 RAVLGRPLAGTRAQ
-490 VLDAGLRPAAEGE
+490 VLDDGLRPAAEGE
-503 LCLSGDGLARG
+503 LYLAGAGLARG

-582 PELAAAAV
+582 PGLAAAAV

-598 ADHLV
+598 DDHLV
-603 AYVVPVT
+603 AYVVPKTGRKT
-610 APAPPPARLRAF
+610 APGLREY

-629 HLVPARFV
+629 QLVPARFV

-645 GRGKLDRRALPEPAG
+645 GSGKVDRRALPEPGHPGGDVA
-660 PAETVTAPRNPA
+660 TPRNPA
-672 EELVAGIWREALGVP
+672 EEVVAGVWCEALGLDR
-687 HVGVSDDFVEL
+687 VGTDADFVEL

-712 NRRWGTALPAQA
+712 NRRLGTALPARA

-738 PAAHTGRAPARTTPG
+738 PAAHAGHAPSRTAPG
-753 TALSS
+753 AELPLSS
-758 GQERLWFLDQLSPGG
+758 GQQRLWFLDQLAPGG
-773 AEYNTSAGYRLRG
+773 AEYNTSAGFRLRG
-786 PLSLDALSAALTAL
+786 PLSVDALARALTAL
-800 AERHESLRTT
+800 AGRHESLRTT
-810 FPTVRGRGVQ
+810 FPTVAGRGVQ
-820 VVGPPREVRP
+820 VVGPPPEIRP
-830 DVRAAGDIERDLL
+830 EVRAAEDVEDLEGALL
-843 AEVQRPFDLARGPLF
+843 AEVHRPFDLARGPLF
-858 RATVFELGE
+858 RATVFELGT

-899 AAAELPPLPL
+899 PAAELPPLPL
-909 RYADFAAW
+909 RYTDFAAW
-917 QRDRLAGSE
+917 QRNRLAGPE
-926 PDDRIAYWERQL
+926 LDDRIAYWERQL
-938 SGVPALELPTDRP
+938 AGVPALELPTDRP

-962 HRFTVPAATTT
+962 HRFTVPPGVTT
-973 RLAALGRERGATLF
+973 RLTELGRERGATLF

-1003 QRDVALG
+1003 QRDIALG

-1017 WDELAGLVGF
+1017 WDELAGLAGF

-1038 DGDPS
+1038 DGDPV

-1083 LVNVMVVLQN
+1083 LVNAMVVLQN
-1093 APSAVPELSGLVVEE
+1093 APSALPELSGLAVEE
-1108 LDLPRRSAQFDLTVE
+1108 TDLPRRSAQFDLTVE

-1133 TVEYSTELFEPGT
+1133 TVEYSTELFDAAT
-1146 IRRLAENLLTL
+1146 IGWLAENLLAL
-1157 LTGIADDP
+1157 LEGIADDP
-1165 GRRLSRLTFP
+1165 GRRLSRLPFP
-1175 APGQRRELL
+1175 APAQRRELL
-1184 AVGRSTAEGPGLTVP
+1184 AVGRSTADGPGLTVP
-1199 DVFAERVRERPDAV
+1199 DVFAGRVRERPDAL
-1213 AVTCAGTALTYREL
+1213 AVTGDGTASTYREL
-1227 DTCADRLARRLS
+1227 DTRANRLAHGLL
-1239 AHGADPDVRIGLC
+1239 AHGAGPDVRIGLC
-1252 VPRGIDAVVGML
+1252 VPRGIDAIAGML
-1264 AVLKAGGAYVPLDP
+1264 AVLKAGAAYVPLDP
-1278 RYPDERLALLLA
+1278 RYPDERLAWLLA
-1290 DSGAAVVLTT
+1290 DSGITTVLTT
-1300 PEVRDRVPRGA
+1300 RAVRDRVPRGV

-1316 DDGWEPDRPGDSPV
+1316 DDGWERDRPGAAPPV
-1330 SRARPGNLAC
+1330 RARPENLAC

-1365 ADPYARLGPDDVST
+1365 ADPYARLTPDDVST

-1402 LAIDSEDVPS
+1402 LAIDTDDVPS
-1412 VEALG
+1412 VDALG
-1417 AFARAEGVTALWL
+1417 AFVRAEGVTALWL

-1460 PQQCATVLRRWPEL
+1460 PGQCATVLRRWPDL
-1474 ELVNGYGPTEGT
+1474 ELVNGYGPTEST

-1494 RAADG
+1494 RAADD

-1510 GTRCLVLDRNLDPVP
+1510 GTRCLVLDRHLDPVP

-1559 GDGTRLYRTGDV
+1559 GHGTRLYRTGDI

-1611 PDVAEAVVLA
+1611 ADVAEAVVLA

-1638 RPVEAGVLREF
+1638 RPIEPGAVREF
-1649 LGQSLPGHLV
+1649 LAKSLPGHLV

-1683 APRPGTARARTAPR
+1683 VPRPQTAGTRAAPR

-1715 HVGAAD
+1715 RVGTRD

-1761 AAAGV
+1761 AAAGE

-1776 RPSGPVPLSPVQH
+1776 RPSGPVPLSPIQH
-1789 WFFATITEHPGHF
+1789 WFFETVTEHPGHF
-1802 TQWVSAELAADTDL
+1802 TQWVSAELAADVD
-1816 TVLRTAVEALVRHHD
+1816 VAALRTAVSALAAHHD
-1831 ALRLRFRHVGGEWRQ
+1831 ALRLRFRRAGGSWRQ
-1846 EYAETVPDTVFRV
+1846 EYAESVSTDVFRV
-1859 GPVSTMD
+1859 GPMSTMD

-1875 FTAVADG
+1875 FTAVLDG

-1917 PVELPPRTTSFGEW
+1917 PVELPPRTTSFGDW

-1940 AGGFDDQ
+1940 AGGFADQ
-1947 LAFWNRAIDGAEA
+1947 LGYWRTPAPGAR
-1960 PPDGRPGPQRTV
+1960 PDGDPRPPRSV
-1972 TVRLDAGETGALLRD
+1972 TVRLDAGETAALLRD
-1987 APAAYRTR
+1987 TPAAYRTR
-1995 IDDLLVSALGRVLA
+1995 IDDVLVSALGRVLA
-2009 GWTGHDRVV
+2009 AWTGQDRVL

-2027 EIFGDVDL
+2027 DLFGDVDL

-2048 PVQIPRDG
+2048 TVAVPKDG
-2056 GWGAVLKSVK
+2056 GWAAVLKSVK
-2066 ESLRAAPDR
+2066 ECLRATPDR

-2088 PLGAPRPVVAFN
+2088 QLPAPRPVAAFN
-2100 YLGRFDLADGEGYGT
+2100 YLGRFD
-2115 AIIAEAGRRDAVAS
+2115 AEPETGD
-2129 AGGGPDGVAGAQ
+2129 
-2141 RPHALAPAGEPD
+2141 
-2153 AVPGAGRPDTAAPA
+2153 
-2167 GELFRSA
+2167 LFRGA
-2174 PSAIGLSRAPHLT
+2174 PSAIQLSRAPHVT

-2198 TAAGELEFEWTYS
+2198 TAGGELEFEWTCS
-2211 PGAHEPGT
+2211 PGVHDHRT
-2219 VARLADGVLA
+2219 VTRLATGTLTA
-2229 AVREITAHCTEPGA
+2229 LREIAAHCAEPGA

-2253 AAATQAELD
+2253 VAATQGELD
-2262 RLLGDGRAVEDVY
+2262 RLLGDGRHVEDVY

-2297 QVSFTL
+2297 QVCFTL
-2303 SGADDPAALERA
+2303 AGAADPAALERA
-2315 WRRAVEEIPALRTAV
+2315 WHRAVADIPALRTAV

-2341 VHRSVTLPV
+2341 VHRAVTLPV
-2350 TVHDWRQRSDPD
+2350 TVYDGTSPD
-2362 AAFRQLLAAD
+2362 EADLLAAD
-2372 RDAGL
+2372 REAGL
-2377 DPAVAPLMRV
+2377 DPSVPPLMRV
-2387 ALIRLAGARIRL
+2387 TLIRLDDRRIRT

-2424 SGRPAKRRR
+2424 SGQPARRRR

-2445 DAAAAE
+2445 DATAAE

-2457 LSGLTP
+2457 LAGLTP
-2463 TRLPFDRPPGRAHRT
+2463 TRLPYDRPPGRAHRT

-2484 ERTLSAVDSARLAAF
+2484 ERQLSTEDSRRLAGF

-2537 PAELP
+2537 PPELP
-2542 GVDAIVGMFVN
+2542 EVDAIVGMFVN

-2560 VAEGEDRPG
+2560 VAEAEDRPG

-2598 PARTSLFDSIVVFE
+2598 PAPAGLFDSIVVFE
-2612 NYPFDRD
+2612 NYPFD
-2619 SLAERGLHVAE
+2619 SGALAERGLHVAE

-2650 DDEPLTLQLGYD
+2650 DDEPLTLRLGYD
-2662 PALFDPGTAEALAV
+2662 PALFDGSTAEALV
-2676 ELADLLREP
+2676 GELADLLREP
-2685 ARPAV
+2685 AGQTAPAGTTA
-2690 LPPRDRP
+2690 PPRDRP
-2697 PAPPA
+2697 PVAEKPDGSA
-2702 PAGTD
+2702 PA
-2707 AAYLAPRTATERT
+2707 YLEPRTATERA
-2720 LSRIWAEVLAVER
+2720 LSRIWAEVLSVEQ

-2754 ARLRADFGAALPPRA
+2754 ARLRADFGTALPPRA

-2780 LMLEHPTLEALGR
+2780 LMLEHPTLAALGR

>member
-1 MTATTEPSSGI
+1 MTTTTGPLNSV
-12 GDVLADRASRDPA
+12 GDLLAHRVDRTPA
-25 ATALVCGR
+25 ETAVVCGR
-33 DRLSYAELAARS
+33 TRLSYAELAARS
-45 DEVAARLAARGAGP
+45 DEVAARLAAHGAGP
-59 ESRVGLLVERG
+59 ETRVGLLTERG
-70 VDMVVAVFGVLRAG
+70 VDMVVAVFGVLKAG
-84 AAYVPLE
+84 AAYVPLD
-91 PEHPQRHRA
+91 PAHPARHRA
-100 SLLADAGV
+100 ALLADAGAVLVV
-108 TLVLTEPGL
+108 TQPEP
-117 AGGLPPGCVPVFVT
+117 AGSLPPGCVPVFV
-131 DSGAGAPDG
+131 
-140 GAGIS
+140 
-145 PGCGAGGEIGGTQ
+145 AGG
-158 PDCMPATAA
+158 
-167 PGHSDSAGIPPGS
+167 GHHPV
-180 VASGETGATRSDCVP
+180 VAF
-195 PTSSPASA
+195 
-203 APGGSAGTSPDSVAS
+203 
-218 GETGATRPNC
+218 
-228 VPPSS
+228 
-233 IPAPAAPGGSAGTPP
+233 
-248 DSVASGETG
+248 
-257 ATRPNCVPPTSTPAP
+257 
-272 VAPGGSTGTP
+272 
-282 PDSVASGDTGATRPD
+282 
-297 TTTPPRP
+297 PRI
-304 RTRPDNLAYVL
+304 RPDNLAYVL

-333 LRRLFAA
+333 LLALFAA
-340 HRVALFEPAARAAG
+340 HHAG
-354 GRRLRV
+354 IFATATATAGERLRV
-360 AHTAPLSF
+360 AHTAALSF

-374 LLWMLDGHELHVL
+374 LLWMLAGHELHVL
-387 DRRDPRATVAALAAA
+387 ERADPRATVAALAAA
-402 RVDVLDETPSYLR
+402 RADVLDATPSHVR
-415 VLLLAGLLDGPG
+415 MLLLAGLLDGPA
-427 RPRVVLA
+427 RPRVVVT
-434 GGEPVDPEL
+434 GGEPVGADL
-443 GAALAAAGVTVHNV
+443 GAALTAAGVVVRNA

-463 TVDSLLCPARTEG
+463 TVDSLVCDIVPEG
-476 PPVLGRPVAGTRAQ
+476 RAVLGRPVAGTRVQ

-503 LCLSGDGLARG
+503 LHLAGPGLTRG

-573 EAEAALLSH
+573 EAEAALLGH
-582 PELAAAAV
+582 PGLAAAAV

-598 ADHLV
+598 ADQLV
-603 AYVVPVT
+603 AYVVPKAASVT
-610 APAPPPARLRAF
+610 GLRAY

-645 GRGKLDRRALPEPAG
+645 GSGKVDRRALPEPGRPGGDGA
-660 PAETVTAPRNPA
+660 APRNPA
-672 EELVAGIWREALGVP
+672 EELVAGVWCEALGLDR
-687 HVGVSDDFVEL
+687 VGADDDFVEL

-712 NRRWGTALPAQA
+712 NRRLGTALPAQA
-724 VFEHR
+724 VFGHR

-738 PAAHTGRAPARTTPG
+738 PAAHAGHAPVPAAPG
-753 TALSS
+753 TALPLSS
-758 GQERLWFLDQLSPGG
+758 GQERLWFLDQLAPGG
-773 AEYNTSAGYRLRG
+773 AEYNTAAGFRLRG
-786 PLSLDALSAALTAL
+786 PLSVDALARALTAL
-800 AERHESLRTT
+800 AGRHESLRTT

-820 VVGPPREVRP
+820 VVGPPPEIRP
-830 DVRAAGDIERDLL
+830 DVRAAGDLERELL
-843 AEVQRPFDLARGPLF
+843 AEVQRPFDLARGPLL
-858 RATVFELGE
+858 RATVFELGD
-867 DDHLLVLVLHHIV
+867 DDHLLLLVLHHIV
-880 TDGWSMGVLAVELG
+880 TDGWSMGVLAGELG

-899 AAAELPPLPL
+899 PAAELPALPL

-917 QRDRLAGSE
+917 QRDRLAGPE
-926 PDDRIAYWERQL
+926 LDDRIAYWERQL
-938 SGVPALELPTDRP
+938 AGVPALELPTDRP

-962 HRFTVPAATTT
+962 HRFTVPAAVTA
-973 RLAALGRERGATLF
+973 RLAELGRERGATLF

-993 AQVLFARYTG
+993 TQVLFARYTG
-1003 QRDVALG
+1003 QRDIAIG

-1017 WDELAGLVGF
+1017 WDELADLVGF
-1027 FVNTVVIRSRL
+1027 FVNTVVLRSRF

-1043 FADFLAGV
+1043 FADFLTGV

-1057 AMAHDD
+1057 AMGHDD

-1083 LVNVMVVLQN
+1083 LINTMVVLQN
-1093 APSAVPELSGLVVEE
+1093 APSAVPELSGLAVEE
-1108 LDLPRRSAQFDLTVE
+1108 LDLPRRSAQFDLTLE
-1123 FEPRDGGLRT
+1123 FEPRDGGLRAT
-1133 TVEYSTELFEPGT
+1133 AEYSTELFDAGT

-1157 LTGIADDP
+1157 LTGIAADP
-1165 GRRLSRLTFP
+1165 GRRLSRLPFP
-1175 APGQRRELL
+1175 APAQRRELL
-1184 AVGRSTAEGPGLTVP
+1184 AVGRSTADGPGLTVL
-1199 DVFAERVRERPDAV
+1199 DVFAERVRECPDAL

-1227 DTCADRLARRLS
+1227 DARANRLVPGLIAD
-1239 AHGADPDVRIGLC
+1239 GAGPDVRIGLC

-1264 AVLKAGGAYVPLDP
+1264 AILKAGGAYVPLDP

-1290 DSGAAVVLTT
+1290 DSGATTVVTT
-1300 PEVRDRVPRGA
+1300 HAVRDRVPRGA
-1311 RVLTL
+1311 RVLIS
-1316 DDGWEPDRPGDSPV
+1316 DVDGTPGSAPPGRGRPE
-1330 SRARPGNLAC
+1330 NLAC

-1365 ADPYARLGPDDVST
+1365 ADPYARLTPDDVAT

-1402 LAIDSEDVPS
+1402 LAIDPDDVPS
-1412 VEALG
+1412 VDALG
-1417 AFARAEGVTALWL
+1417 AFVRAEGVTALWL

-1460 PQQCATVLRRWPEL
+1460 PRQCAAALRRWPDL
-1474 ELVNGYGPTEGT
+1474 ELVNGYGPTENT

-1494 RAADG
+1494 RAGDG
-1499 GRPVPIGRPIT
+1499 DRPVPIGRPIT
-1510 GTRCLVLDRNLDPVP
+1510 GTRCLVLDRHLDPVP
-1525 AGVPGELYIGGSGL
+1525 AGVPGELYVGGSGL

-1559 GDGTRLYRTGDV
+1559 GHGTRLYRTGDV
-1571 VRWRAGEEWVLDFL
+1571 VRWRAGADWVLDFL

-1611 PDVAEAVVLA
+1611 PDVAEAAVLA

-1638 RPVEAGVLREF
+1638 RPVEPGALREF
-1649 LGQSLPGHLV
+1649 LGKSLPGHLV

-1670 LTPQGKI
+1670 LTPQGKL

-1683 APRPGTARARTAPR
+1683 APRPRAAGTRTAPR
-1697 GPAEELVT
+1697 GPAEELLT

-1715 HVGAAD
+1715 RVGSRD

-1766 WAEPAAREAP
+1766 WEEPAAREAP
-1776 RPSGPVPLSPVQH
+1776 RPSGAVPLSPIQH
-1789 WFFATITEHPGHF
+1789 WFFETVTEHRGHF
-1802 TQWVSAELAADTDL
+1802 TQWVSAELAADVDHPAL
-1816 TVLRTAVEALVRHHD
+1816 QTAIAALVSHHD
-1831 ALRLRFRHVGGEWRQ
+1831 ALRLRFRRLGGSWRQ
-1846 EYAETVPDTVFRV
+1846 EYAETVPTTVFRV
-1859 GPVSTMD
+1859 GTVSTMD
-1866 FFELDGGAL
+1866 FFKLDGGAL
-1875 FTAVADG
+1875 FTAVLDG

-1888 AHHLVVDGVSWRIL
+1888 AHHLIVDGVSWRIL
-1902 LADLRTAYRAARAGR
+1902 LADLRTAYRTARTGR
-1917 PVELPPRTTSFGEW
+1917 PPELPPRTTSFGDW
-1931 SRRLAAHVA
+1931 SRRLAGHVA

-1947 LAFWNRAIDGAEA
+1947 LPHWRRPAPGASPGGDPRPPRA
-1960 PPDGRPGPQRTV
+1960 V
-1972 TVRLDAGETGALLRD
+1972 TVRLDPAETAALLRD
-1987 APAAYRTR
+1987 TPAAYRTR
-1995 IDDLLVSALGRVLA
+1995 IDDVLVSALGRVLA
-2009 GWTGHDRVV
+2009 GWLGQDRVL

-2048 PVQIPRDG
+2048 PVEIPREG

-2066 ESLRAAPDR
+2066 ECLRATPDR
-2075 GLGYGALRYLGET
+2075 GLGYGALRYLGKAEL
-2088 PLGAPRPVVAFN
+2088 PAPRPVAAFN
-2100 YLGRFDLADGEGYGT
+2100 YLGRFDLAD
-2115 AIIAEAGRRDAVAS
+2115 AEQPES
-2129 AGGGPDGVAGAQ
+2129 AGAGLGGAGPDGAAG
-2141 RPHALAPAGEPD
+2141 
-2153 AVPGAGRPDTAAPA
+2153 T
-2167 GELFRSA
+2167 ELFRGA
-2174 PSAIGLSRAPHLT
+2174 PSAIGLSRAPHVT

-2198 TAAGELEFEWTYS
+2198 TAGGELEFEWTYS
-2211 PGAHEPGT
+2211 PGAHDPNT
-2219 VARLADGVLA
+2219 VTRLAAEVLA
-2229 AVREITAHCTEPGA
+2229 ALREIAAHCAEPGA

-2253 AAATQAELD
+2253 AAATQPELD
-2262 RLLGDGRAVEDVY
+2262 RLLGDGRHVEDVY

-2297 QVSFTL
+2297 QICFTL
-2303 SGADDPAALERA
+2303 TGAGDPAALERA
-2315 WRRAVEEIPALRTAV
+2315 WRRAVDEIPALRTAI

-2341 VHRSVTLPV
+2341 VHRAVTLPV
-2350 TVHDWRQRSDPD
+2350 TVYDGNAPGE
-2362 AAFRQLLAAD
+2362 AELLAAD
-2372 RDAGL
+2372 REAGL
-2377 DPAVAPLMRV
+2377 DPAVPPLMRV
-2387 ALIRLAGARIRL
+2387 TLIRLDDTRIRT
-2399 LWTFHHVILDGW
+2399 LWTFHHVLLDGW

-2424 SGRPAKRRR
+2424 SGLPAKRRR

-2451 THWRKV
+2451 AHWRKV

-2463 TRLPFDRPPGRAHRT
+2463 TRLPYDRPPGRAHRT

-2484 ERTLSAVDSARLAAF
+2484 ERELSAVDSGRLAAF
-2499 ARRHRLTVNAVV
+2499 ARRHRVTVNAVV
-2511 QGSWARLLA
+2511 QGCWARLLA
-2520 RHGGDPDVC
+2520 RHGGEPDVC

-2537 PAELP
+2537 PPELP
-2542 GVDAIVGMFVN
+2542 GVDTIVGMFVN

-2560 VAEGEDRPG
+2560 VAEAEDRPG

-2575 ADQAEARRFGHV
+2575 ADQAETRRFGHV

-2598 PARTSLFDSIVVFE
+2598 PARAALFESIIVFE
-2612 NYPFDRD
+2612 NYPFD
-2619 SLAERGLHVAE
+2619 SGALAERGLHVAE
-2630 LTAVEITNYPLALVA
+2630 LTAVEITNYPLVLVA

-2650 DDEPLTLQLGYD
+2650 DDEPLSLRLGYD
-2662 PALFDPGTAEALAV
+2662 PALFDAGTAEALTG
-2676 ELADLLREP
+2676 ELVGLLREP
-2685 ARPAV
+2685 AGKTA
-2690 LPPRDRP
+2690 PPPDRP
-2697 PAPPA
+2697 PARPVPER
-2702 PAGTD
+2702 PAGHD
-2707 AAYLAPRTATERT
+2707 PAYLAPRTATERA
-2720 LSRIWAEVLAVER
+2720 LSRIWADVLAVER

-2754 ARLRADFGAALPPRA
+2754 ARLRADFGTALPPRA

>member
-1 MTATTEPSSGI
+1 M
-12 GDVLADRASRDPA
+12 GDLLTHQAARTPA
-25 ATALVCGR
+25 ETALVSGR
-33 DRLSYAELAARS
+33 TRLSYAELAARS
-45 DEVAARLAARGAGP
+45 DEVAWRLASCGAGP
-59 ESRVGLLVERG
+59 ETRVGLLLERG
-70 VDMVVAVFGVLRAG
+70 AEMVVALFGALKAG
-84 AAYVPLE
+84 AAYVPLD
-91 PEHPQRHRA
+91 PAHPPRHRA
-100 SLLADAGV
+100 ELVADAGI
-108 TLVLTEPGL
+108 TLVLTQPEL
-117 AGGLPPGCVPVFVT
+117 AASLPSRCVPVFLEG
-131 DSGAGAPDG
+131 DFPAG
-140 GAGIS
+140 S
-145 PGCGAGGEIGGTQ
+145 
-158 PDCMPATAA
+158 
-167 PGHSDSAGIPPGS
+167 
-180 VASGETGATRSDCVP
+180 
-195 PTSSPASA
+195 
-203 APGGSAGTSPDSVAS
+203 
-218 GETGATRPNC
+218 
-228 VPPSS
+228 
-233 IPAPAAPGGSAGTPP
+233 
-248 DSVASGETG
+248 
-257 ATRPNCVPPTSTPAP
+257 
-272 VAPGGSTGTP
+272 
-282 PDSVASGDTGATRPD
+282 
-297 TTTPPRP
+297 PPRI
-304 RTRPDNLAYVL
+304 RPENLAYVL

-321 GRPRGVLGTHRG
+321 GRPRGVLGTHGG
-333 LRRLFAA
+333 LLALFAA
-340 HRVALFEPAARAAG
+340 HREGLFASVGE
-354 GRRLRV
+354 RLRV
-360 AHTAPLSF
+360 AHTAALSF

-374 LLWMLDGHELHVL
+374 LLWMLAGHELHVL
-387 DRRDPRATVAALAAA
+387 ARLDPRETVAALEAA
-402 RVDVLDETPSYLR
+402 RIDVLDVTPSHLR
-415 VLLLAGLLDGPG
+415 MLILAGLLDGPA
-427 RPRVVLA
+427 RPRLVIA
-434 GGEPVDPEL
+434 GGEPVDPDL
-443 GAALAAAGVTVHNV
+443 GAELRAAGVVVWNA

-463 TVDSLLCPARTEG
+463 TVDSLLCDTVPEG
-476 PPVLGRPVAGTRAQ
+476 RAVLGHPIAGTRAE
-490 VLDAGLRPAAEGE
+490 VRDAALRPARAGE
-503 LCLSGDGLARG
+503 LCLAGAGLARG

-536 RMYRTGDRVRRR
+536 RMYRTGDQVRHR
-548 DDGLLDFLGRADG
+548 DDGLLDYLGRTDD

-573 EAEAALLSH
+573 HTEATLLTH
-582 PELAAAAV
+582 PGLAAAAV
-590 VARRDGRD
+590 VARRNGRD
-598 ADHLV
+598 DQLV
-603 AYVVPVT
+603 AYVVRRT
-610 APAPPPARLRAF
+610 APETGGEGALVAGAGPKSGAGIGAEVGPESGAEVGPRSGPALGVRVGAGAGPRSGAGTGAEVEPKSGAEAESEIQPNLGTDLRSYLRSRL
-622 LRGRVPE
+622 PE
-629 HLVPARFV
+629 HLIPARFV

-645 GRGKLDRRALPEPAG
+645 ANGKLDRRALPDPG
-660 PAETVTAPRNPA
+660 HPDGTSPGNPA
-672 EELVAGIWREALGVP
+672 EALVAEVWRDSLGLD
-687 HVGVSDDFVEL
+687 HIGTDDDFVEL

-712 NRRWGTALPAQA
+712 NRRLGTALPAQA

-738 PAAHTGRAPARTTPG
+738 PAAHPGHAPARTAPG
-753 TALSS
+753 AALPLSS
-758 GQERLWFLDQLSPGG
+758 GQQRLWFLDQLAPGS
-773 AEYNTSAGYRLRG
+773 AEYHTSAGFRLRG
-786 PLSLDALSAALTAL
+786 PLSVDALASALTAL

-810 FPTVRGRGVQ
+810 FPTVGGRGVQ
-820 VVGPPREVRP
+820 VVGPPPDIRP
-830 DVRAAGDIERDLL
+830 DVRAADGVER
-843 AEVQRPFDLARGPLF
+843 EVHRPFDLARGPLF
-858 RATVFELGE
+858 RATVFRLGE
-867 DDHLLVLVLHHIV
+867 DDHLLVLVLHHII
-880 TDGWSMGVLAVELG
+880 TDGWSMGVLAHELG
-894 RLYSD
+894 LLYSD
-899 AAAELPPLPL
+899 PGAELPPLPL
-909 RYADFAAW
+909 RYTDFAAW
-917 QRDRLAGSE
+917 QRERLAGPE
-926 PDDRIAYWERQL
+926 LDDRIAYWERQL
-938 SGVPALELPTDRP
+938 AGVSALELPTDRP

-962 HRFTVPAATTT
+962 HRFTVPPAVTT
-973 RLAALGRERGATLF
+973 RLAELGRQRGATLF
-987 MTLIAA
+987 VTLIAA

-1003 QRDVALG
+1003 QRDIALG

-1038 DGDPS
+1038 DDDPS
-1043 FADFLAGV
+1043 FADFLTGV

-1083 LVNVMVVLQN
+1083 LVSVMVVLQN
-1093 APSAVPELSGLVVEE
+1093 APSALPELDGLAVEE
-1108 LDLPRRSAQFDLTVE
+1108 FDLPRHSAQFDLTLE

-1133 TVEYSTELFEPGT
+1133 TVEYSTDLFDADT
-1146 IRRLAENLLTL
+1146 IRRLAENLRTL

-1165 GRRLSRLTFP
+1165 GRRLSRLPFP
-1175 APGQRRELL
+1175 APAQRHELL
-1184 AVGRSTAEGPGLTVP
+1184 AVGRNPVEGPGRTVL
-1199 DVFAERVRERPDAV
+1199 DVFAERVRERPDAL
-1213 AVTCAGTALTYREL
+1213 AVTCAGTALSYRDL
-1227 DTCADRLARRLS
+1227 DRRANRLAHALIAR
-1239 AHGADPDVRIGLC
+1239 GAGPDVRIGLC

-1264 AVLKAGGAYVPLDP
+1264 AILKAGGAYVPLDP
-1278 RYPDERLALLLA
+1278 RYPDERLALLLN
-1290 DSGAAVVLTT
+1290 DSGAATVVTT
-1300 PEVRDRVPRGA
+1300 RAARDRVPRGA
-1311 RVLTL
+1311 QVLL
-1316 DDGWEPDRPGDSPV
+1316 SDDGSGPGDAPPR
-1330 SRARPGNLAC
+1330 RARPENLAC

-1365 ADPYARLGPDDVST
+1365 ADESARLGPDDVST

-1402 LAIDSEDVPS
+1402 LAIDPEDVPS

-1417 AFARAEGVTALWL
+1417 AFVRAEGVTALWL

-1460 PQQCATVLRRWPEL
+1460 PRQCAAVLRRCPDL

-1494 RAADG
+1494 RDGDG

-1510 GTRCLVLDRNLDPVP
+1510 GTRCLVLDSHLAPVP
-1525 AGVPGELYIGGSGL
+1525 AGVPGELYVGGSGL

-1611 PDVAEAVVLA
+1611 PDVAEAVVVA

-1638 RPVEAGVLREF
+1638 RPVEPGAVREF
-1649 LGQSLPGHLV
+1649 LGKSLPGHLV

-1670 LTPQGKI
+1670 LTPQGKV

-1683 APRPGTARARTAPR
+1683 APRPRAAGVRTAPR
-1697 GPAEELVT
+1697 SPAEELLT

-1715 HVGAAD
+1715 HVGTRD

-1761 AAAGV
+1761 AAAGA
-1766 WAEPAAREAP
+1766 WEEPAAREAP
-1776 RPSGPVPLSPVQH
+1776 RPAGPVPLSPIQH
-1789 WFFATITEHPGHF
+1789 WFFETITEHPGHF
-1802 TQWVSAELAADTDL
+1802 TQWVSADLAADVDQAA
-1816 TVLRTAVEALVRHHD
+1816 LRTAVAALVDHHD
-1831 ALRLRFRHVGGEWRQ
+1831 ALRLRFRRAGREWRQ
-1846 EYAETVPDTVFRV
+1846 EYTEPFTAFRV

-1866 FFELDGGAL
+1866 FFELDGGPL
-1875 FTAVADG
+1875 FTAVLDG

-1902 LADLRTAYRAARAGR
+1902 LADLRAAYAAARAGR
-1917 PVELPPRTTSFGEW
+1917 PVELPPRTTSFGDW
-1931 SRRLAAHVA
+1931 SRRLAGHVA
-1940 AGGFDDQ
+1940 AGGFT
-1947 LAFWNRAIDGAEA
+1947 AGFWRRTAPGAG
-1960 PPDGRPGPQRTV
+1960 PDGDPRPPRAV
-1972 TVRLDAGETGALLRD
+1972 TVRLAADETAALLRD
-1987 APAAYRTR
+1987 TFAAYRTR
-1995 IDDLLVSALGRVLA
+1995 IDDVLVSALGRVLG
-2009 GWTGHDRVV
+2009 GWLGRERVL

-2027 EIFGDVDL
+2027 DVFEDVDL
-2035 SRTVGWFTTLYPC
+2035 SRTVGWFTALYPC
-2048 PVQIPRDG
+2048 PVAVPRDG
-2056 GWGAVLKSVK
+2056 GWGAVLKAVK
-2066 ESLRAAPDR
+2066 ECLRAVPDR
-2075 GLGYGALRYLGET
+2075 GLGYGALRYLGEAEL
-2088 PLGAPRPVVAFN
+2088 PESRPVAAFN
-2100 YLGRFDLADGEGYGT
+2100 YLGRFD
-2115 AIIAEAGRRDAVAS
+2115 AEPES
-2129 AGGGPDGVAGAQ
+2129 GA
-2141 RPHALAPAGEPD
+2141 
-2153 AVPGAGRPDTAAPA
+2153 
-2167 GELFRSA
+2167 LFRGA
-2174 PSAIGLSRAPHLT
+2174 PSAIGLSRAPHVT
-2187 GTARLDVTAAV
+2187 GTSRLDVTAAV

-2211 PGAHEPGT
+2211 PGAHDSGT
-2219 VARLADGVLA
+2219 VTRLAGETLTA
-2229 AVREITAHCTEPGA
+2229 LREIAAHCAEPGA

-2253 AAATQAELD
+2253 TAASQAELD
-2262 RLLGDGRAVEDVY
+2262 RVLGDGRHVEDVY

-2297 QVSFTL
+2297 QVCFTL
-2303 SGADDPAALERA
+2303 TGVDDLTALERA
-2315 WRRAVEEIPALRTAV
+2315 WRRAVDETPALRTAIH
-2330 RWTGVREPVQV
+2330 WTGVREPVQV
-2341 VHRSVTLPV
+2341 VHRAVTLPV
-2350 TVHDWRQRSDPD
+2350 TVHDGRSYDE
-2362 AAFRQLLAAD
+2362 AELLTAD
-2372 RDAGL
+2372 REAGL
-2377 DPAVAPLMRV
+2377 DPTAAPLMRV
-2387 ALIRLAGARIRL
+2387 TLVRLDDIRVRT

-2424 SGRPAKRRR
+2424 SGLAPERRR

-2445 DAAAAE
+2445 DPAAAE

-2457 LSGLTP
+2457 LSGLVP
-2463 TRLPFDRPPGRAHRT
+2463 TRLPYDRPPGRAHRA

-2484 ERTLSAVDSARLAAF
+2484 ERSLSAVDSGRVAAF

-2537 PAELP
+2537 PPELP
-2542 GVDAIVGMFVN
+2542 GVDRMVGMFVN

-2560 VAEGEDRPG
+2560 VAEDGPG

-2598 PARTSLFDSIVVFE
+2598 PARAGLFDSIVVFE

-2619 SLAERGLHVAE
+2619 ALAERGLHVAE
-2630 LTAVEITNYPLALVA
+2630 VTAVEITNYPLVLIA

-2650 DDEPLTLQLGYD
+2650 DDEPLSLRLGYD
-2662 PALFDPGTAEALAV
+2662 PALFDRGTVEVLAG
-2676 ELADLLREP
+2676 ELVDLLREP
-2685 ARPAV
+2685 AGPAGLPEERPPGLASGLAAEPV
-2690 LPPRDRP
+2690 GSLGQPLAAGPGDPGAEPATPPGDRP
-2697 PAPPA
+2697 PAGQHE
-2702 PAGTD
+2702 PAG
-2707 AAYLAPRTATERT
+2707 AAASPREHAAATPAESEPPYLAPRTATERA
-2720 LSRIWAEVLAVER
+2720 LSRIWAEVLSVDH

-2793 AVDRGLNPPKDYEL
+2793 AVDRGLNPPQDYEL

>member
-1 MTATTEPSSGI
+1 MGDLLAHRAARTPAETA
-12 GDVLADRASRDPA
+12 V
-25 ATALVCGR
+25 VCGR
-33 DRLSYAELAARS
+33 TRVDYAELSARS
-45 DEVAARLAARGAGP
+45 DEVAARLALNGAGP
-59 ESRVGLLVERG
+59 EIRVGLLAERG
-70 VDMVVAVFGVLRAG
+70 VDMVVALFGVLKAG
-84 AAYVPLE
+84 AAYVPLD
-91 PEHPQRHRA
+91 PAHPARHRA
-100 SLLADAGV
+100 ALLADAGV
-108 TLVLTEPGL
+108 TLVLTQPHL
-117 AGGLPPGCVPVFVT
+117 ADGLPTECVPVFVT
-131 DSGAGAPDG
+131 GDP
-140 GAGIS
+140 
-145 PGCGAGGEIGGTQ
+145 
-158 PDCMPATAA
+158 
-167 PGHSDSAGIPPGS
+167 
-180 VASGETGATRSDCVP
+180 
-195 PTSSPASA
+195 
-203 APGGSAGTSPDSVAS
+203 APGGFGRDGEAGNSRSVS
-218 GETGATRPNC
+218 GADPARP
-228 VPPSS
+228 VVS
-233 IPAPAAPGGSAGTPP
+233 
-248 DSVASGETG
+248 
-257 ATRPNCVPPTSTPAP
+257 
-272 VAPGGSTGTP
+272 
-282 PDSVASGDTGATRPD
+282 
-297 TTTPPRP
+297 PPRI
-304 RTRPDNLAYVL
+304 RPGNLAYVL

-321 GRPRGVLGTHRG
+321 GRPRGVLGTHGG
-333 LRRLFAA
+333 LLALFAA
-340 HRVALFEPAARAAG
+340 HRAGLFETAAG
-354 GRRLRV
+354 ERLRV
-360 AHTAPLSF
+360 AHTAAWSF

-374 LLWMLDGHELHVL
+374 LLWMLAGHELHVL
-387 DRRDPRATVAALAAA
+387 DRGDPRETVAALADA
-402 RVDVLDETPSYLR
+402 RIDVLDVTPSHLR
-415 VLLLAGLLDGPG
+415 MLLLAGLLDGPA
-427 RPRVVLA
+427 RPRIVVT
-434 GGEPVDPEL
+434 GGEPVDPNL
-443 GAALAAAGVTVHNV
+443 GAALDAAGVVVRTA

-463 TVDSLLCPARTEG
+463 TVDSLVCDTVPEG
-476 PPVLGRPVAGTRAQ
+476 RAVLGRPIAGTRAE

-503 LCLSGDGLARG
+503 LFLAGPGLARG

-573 EAEAALLSH
+573 DAEAALLSH
-582 PELAAAAV
+582 PGLAAAAV

-598 ADHLV
+598 EHLV
-603 AYVVPVT
+603 AYVVPKTDPVT
-610 APAPPPARLRAF
+610 GLRAY

-637 ELAALPLT
+637 ELTSLPLT
-645 GRGKLDRRALPEPAG
+645 TGGKVDRQALPAPARSDG
-660 PAETVTAPRNPA
+660 TAPRGPA
-672 EELVAGIWREALGVP
+672 EELVADVWRDALGLDR
-687 HVGVSDDFVEL
+687 VGADDDFVEL

-712 NRRWGTALPAQA
+712 SRRLGAALPAQA

-738 PAAHTGRAPARTTPG
+738 SGPHPGHAPVRTTPG
-753 TALSS
+753 TALPLSS
-758 GQERLWFLDQLSPGG
+758 GQERLWFLDQLAPGG
-773 AEYNTSAGYRLRG
+773 AEYNTSAGFRLRG
-786 PLSLDALSAALTAL
+786 PLSADALARALTAL
-800 AERHESLRTT
+800 AARHESLRTT

-820 VVGPPREVRP
+820 VVGPPPEIRP
-830 DVRAAGDIERDLL
+830 DVRTADDVERELL

-858 RATVFELGE
+858 RATVFELGP

-880 TDGWSMGVLAVELG
+880 TDGWSMGVLAGELG
-894 RLYSD
+894 LLYSD

-909 RYADFAAW
+909 RYTDFAAW
-917 QRDRLAGSE
+917 QRDRLAGPE
-926 PDDRIAYWERQL
+926 LDDRIAYWERQL
-938 SGVPALELPTDRP
+938 AGVPALELPTDRP

-962 HRFTVPAATTT
+962 HRFTVPPALTT
-973 RLAALGRERGATLF
+973 RLAELGRRRGATLF

-993 AQVLFARYTG
+993 TQVLFARYTG
-1003 QRDVALG
+1003 QRDIALG

-1038 DGDPS
+1038 EGDPV
-1043 FADFLAGV
+1043 FTDFLAGV

-1076 RDASRSP
+1076 RDAGRSP

-1093 APSAVPELSGLVVEE
+1093 APSARPELAGLAVEE
-1108 LDLPRRSAQFDLTVE
+1108 LDLPRRSAPFDLTCE
-1123 FEPRDGGLRT
+1123 FEPRDGGLRA
-1133 TVEYSTELFEPGT
+1133 TVEYRTDLFDADT
-1146 IRRLAENLLTL
+1146 IRRLAENLLVL
-1157 LTGIADDP
+1157 LESIAGDP
-1165 GRRLSRLTFP
+1165 GRRLSRLPFP
-1175 APGQRRELL
+1175 APAQRRAVL
-1184 AVGRSTAEGPGLTVP
+1184 AAGRSPVDGPGLTVL
-1199 DVFAERVRERPDAV
+1199 DVFADRVRERPDAP
-1213 AVTCAGTALTYREL
+1213 AVSCAGTALTYREL
-1227 DTCADRLARRLS
+1227 DGRANRLA
-1239 AHGADPDVRIGLC
+1239 HGLIARGAGPDVRIGLC

-1290 DSGAAVVLTT
+1290 DSGATTVLTT
-1300 PEVRDRVPRGA
+1300 PAARDRVPPGA
-1311 RVLTL
+1311 HVLIAEDGPEPGAPPCRVR
-1316 DDGWEPDRPGDSPV
+1316 PD
-1330 SRARPGNLAC
+1330 NLAC

-1365 ADPYARLGPDDVST
+1365 ADEYARLGPDDVAT

-1394 GALLSGAR
+1394 GTLLSGAR
-1402 LAIDSEDVPS
+1402 LAIDAEDVPS

-1438 AAADPGVFAGLRR
+1438 AAADPEVFGGLRR

-1460 PQQCATVLRRWPEL
+1460 PRQCATVLRRWPDL

-1494 RAADG
+1494 RDG
-1499 GRPVPIGRPIT
+1499 DGARPVPIGRPIT
-1510 GTRCLVLDRNLDPVP
+1510 GTRCLVLDRHLDPVP
-1525 AGVPGELYIGGSGL
+1525 PGVPGELYVGGSGL

-1559 GDGTRLYRTGDV
+1559 GHGTRLYRTGDV

-1600 VGEVEAALRRH
+1600 VGEIEAALRRH
-1611 PDVAEAVVLA
+1611 PDVAEAVVVA

-1638 RPVEAGVLREF
+1638 RPVEPGALREF

-1659 PGALVLLDRFP
+1659 PGALVVLDRFP
-1670 LTPQGKI
+1670 LTPQGKV

-1683 APRPGTARARTAPR
+1683 APRPRANGTRTAPR
-1697 GPAEELVT
+1697 SPAEEVLT

-1715 HVGAAD
+1715 HVGTQD

-1761 AAAGV
+1761 AAAAV
-1766 WAEPAAREAP
+1766 REEPAARAAP
-1776 RPSGPVPLSPVQH
+1776 RPSGPVPLSPIQH
-1789 WFFATITEHPGHF
+1789 WFFETITEHPGHF
-1802 TQWVSAELAADTDL
+1802 TQWVSAELAADVDEAA
-1816 TVLRTAVEALVRHHD
+1816 LRTAVAALVDHHD
-1831 ALRLRFRHVGGEWRQ
+1831 ALRLRFHRVDGEWRQ
-1846 EYAETVPDTVFRV
+1846 EYAEPFPALRV
-1859 GPVSTMD
+1859 GPLSTMD
-1866 FFELDGGAL
+1866 FFELDGGPL
-1875 FTAVADG
+1875 FTAVLDG
-1882 SRLLLA
+1882 ARLLLA

-1902 LADLRTAYRAARAGR
+1902 LADLSTAYTTARAGR
-1917 PVELPPRTTSFGEW
+1917 PVELPPRTTSFDDW
-1931 SRRLAAHVA
+1931 SRRLAEHVT
-1940 AGGFDDQ
+1940 AGGF
-1947 LAFWNRAIDGAEA
+1947 ATRFWRRSAPGAG
-1960 PPDGRPGPQRTV
+1960 PDGDPRPPRAV
-1972 TVRLDAGETGALLRD
+1972 TVRLAADETAALLRD
-1987 APAAYRTR
+1987 TFAAYRTR
-1995 IDDLLVSALGRVLA
+1995 IEDVLVSALARVLG
-2009 GWTGHDRVV
+2009 GWLERESVL

-2027 EIFGDVDL
+2027 DLFEDVDL

-2048 PVQIPRDG
+2048 PVEVPRDG
-2056 GWGAVLKSVK
+2056 GWGAVLKAVK
-2066 ESLRAAPDR
+2066 ECLRAVPDR
-2075 GLGYGALRYLGET
+2075 GLGYGAVRYLGQERL
-2088 PLGAPRPVVAFN
+2088 PEPRPVAAFN
-2100 YLGRFDLADGEGYGT
+2100 YLGRFD
-2115 AIIAEAGRRDAVAS
+2115 AE
-2129 AGGGPDGVAGAQ
+2129 PE
-2141 RPHALAPAGEPD
+2141 PGEP
-2153 AVPGAGRPDTAAPA
+2153 
-2167 GELFRSA
+2167 FRGA
-2174 PSAIGLSRAPHLT
+2174 PSAIGLSRAPHVT
-2187 GTARLDVTAAV
+2187 GTSRLDVTAAV
-2198 TAAGELEFEWTYS
+2198 TAGGELEFDWTYS
-2211 PGAHEPGT
+2211 PGVHEPAT
-2219 VARLADGVLA
+2219 VTRLATEVLA
-2229 AVREITAHCTEPGA
+2229 ALREIAAHCAEPGA

-2262 RLLGDGRAVEDVY
+2262 RLLGDGRHVEDVY

-2282 GMLFHSLS
+2282 GMLFHGLS

-2297 QVSFTL
+2297 QVCFTL
-2303 SGADDPAALERA
+2303 TGVEDLAALERA
-2315 WRRAVEEIPALRTAV
+2315 WRRAVDEIPALRTAV

-2350 TVHDWRQRSDPD
+2350 TVLDGRSYDE
-2362 AAFRQLLAAD
+2362 AGLLAAD
-2372 RDAGL
+2372 RAAGI
-2377 DPAVAPLMRV
+2377 DPAVPPLMRV
-2387 ALIRLAGARIRL
+2387 TLIRLDDHRVRT
-2399 LWTFHHVILDGW
+2399 LWTFHHVVLDGW

-2424 SGRPAKRRR
+2424 CGQPGKRRR

-2445 DAAAAE
+2445 DATAAE

-2463 TRLPFDRPPGRAHRT
+2463 TRLPYDRPPGRAHRA
-2478 RSTSTV
+2478 RSTSIV
-2484 ERTLSAVDSARLAAF
+2484 ERSLSAVDSERLAAF

-2520 RHGGDPDVC
+2520 RHGGEPDVC

-2537 PAELP
+2537 PPDLP

-2560 VAEGEDRPG
+2560 VAEAEDRPG

-2587 SLAALRRWSGL
+2587 SLAELRRWSGL
-2598 PARTSLFDSIVVFE
+2598 PARAGLFDSIVVFE

-2619 SLAERGLHVAE
+2619 ALAERGLRVAD
-2630 LTAVEITNYPLALVA
+2630 LTAVEITNYPLVLVA

-2650 DDEPLTLQLGYD
+2650 EPLGLRLGYD
-2662 PALFDPGTAEALAV
+2662 PALFDDDTAE
-2676 ELADLLREP
+2676 ELADELAELLRDPAGGRPAQPVAAGPVGSPRDRQPAGPREP
-2685 ARPAV
+2685 AE
-2690 LPPRDRP
+2690 PPS
-2697 PAPPA
+2697 A
-2702 PAGTD
+2702 PAESEP
-2707 AAYLAPRTATERT
+2707 AYLAPRTATERA
-2720 LSRIWAEVLAVER
+2720 LSRIWSEVLSVEQ

-2754 ARLRADFGAALPPRA
+2754 ARLRADFGTALPPRA
-2769 LFDNPTVGALA
+2769 LFDNPTVGSLA
-2780 LMLEHPTLEALGR
+2780 LMLEHPTLAALGR

>member
-1 MTATTEPSSGI
+1 MTTTTGPLSSV
-12 GDVLADRASRDPA
+12 GDLLAHRVARTPA
-25 ATALVCGR
+25 ETAVVCGR
-33 DRLSYAELAARS
+33 ARVSYAELAARS
-45 DEVAARLAARGAGP
+45 DEVAARLAGHGAAS
-59 ESRVGLLVERG
+59 ETRVGLLVERG
-70 VDMVVAVFGVLRAG
+70 VDMVVAVFGVLKAG
-84 AAYVPLE
+84 AAYVPLD
-91 PEHPQRHRA
+91 PAHPARHRA
-100 SLLADAGV
+100 ALLADAGV
-108 TLVLTEPGL
+108 TLVLTEPDL
-117 AGGLPPGCVPVFVT
+117 AGSLPPECVPVFV
-131 DSGAGAPDG
+131 SGG
-140 GAGIS
+140 G
-145 PGCGAGGEIGGTQ
+145 
-158 PDCMPATAA
+158 DRPA
-167 PGHSDSAGIPPGS
+167 
-180 VASGETGATRSDCVP
+180 VAL
-195 PTSSPASA
+195 
-203 APGGSAGTSPDSVAS
+203 
-218 GETGATRPNC
+218 
-228 VPPSS
+228 
-233 IPAPAAPGGSAGTPP
+233 
-248 DSVASGETG
+248 
-257 ATRPNCVPPTSTPAP
+257 
-272 VAPGGSTGTP
+272 
-282 PDSVASGDTGATRPD
+282 
-297 TTTPPRP
+297 PRI
-304 RTRPDNLAYVL
+304 RPDNLAYVL

-321 GRPRGVLGTHRG
+321 GQPRGVLGTHRG
-333 LRRLFAA
+333 LLALFAA
-340 HRVALFEPAARAAG
+340 HHAGIFETARE
-354 GRRLRV
+354 RLRV
-360 AHTAPLSF
+360 AHTAALSF
-368 DASWVP
+368 DASWDP
-374 LLWMLDGHELHVL
+374 LLWMLAGHELHVL
-387 DRRDPRATVAALAAA
+387 DRADPRETVAALAAA
-402 RVDVLDETPSYLR
+402 RADVLDATPSHLR
-415 VLLLAGLLDGPG
+415 MLLLAGLLDGPA
-427 RPRVVLA
+427 RPRVVVT
-434 GGEPVDPEL
+434 GGEPVGPDL
-443 GAALAAAGVTVHNV
+443 GAALTGAGVVVRTA

-463 TVDSLLCPARTEG
+463 TVDSLVGDTVPEG
-476 PPVLGRPVAGTRAQ
+476 RAVLGRPVAGTRAQ

-503 LCLSGDGLARG
+503 LYLAGPGLTRG

-522 AAAFVADPAGPPGS
+522 AASFVADPAGPPGS

-548 DDGLLDFLGRADG
+548 EDGLLDFLGRADG

-573 EAEAALLSH
+573 DAEAALLGH
-582 PELAAAAV
+582 PGLAAAAV

-598 ADHLV
+598 TDHLV
-603 AYVVPVT
+603 AYVVPKTASVT
-610 APAPPPARLRAF
+610 GLRAY

-645 GRGKLDRRALPEPAG
+645 GSGKVDRRALPEPG
-660 PAETVTAPRNPA
+660 RPGGDVSAPRNPA
-672 EELVAGIWREALGVP
+672 EELVADVWREALGLDR
-687 HVGVSDDFVEL
+687 VGAEDDFVEL

-712 NRRWGTALPAQA
+712 NRRLGTALPAQA

-738 PAAHTGRAPARTTPG
+738 PAAHTGRAPVRTAPG
-753 TALSS
+753 TALPLSS
-758 GQERLWFLDQLSPGG
+758 GQERLWFLDQLAPGG
-773 AEYNTSAGYRLRG
+773 AEYNTSAGFRLRG
-786 PLSLDALSAALTAL
+786 PLSLDALTAALTAL
-800 AERHESLRTT
+800 TERHESLRTT

-820 VVGPPREVRP
+820 VVGPPRAVRP
-830 DVRAAGDIERDLL
+830 EVRAAGDVERELL

-867 DDHLLVLVLHHIV
+867 GDHLLLLVLHHIV

-917 QRDRLAGSE
+917 QRDRLAGPE
-926 PDDRIAYWERQL
+926 LDDRIAYWERQL
-938 SGVPALELPTDRP
+938 AGVPALELPTDRP

-962 HRFTVPAATTT
+962 HRFTVPPAVTT
-973 RLAALGRERGATLF
+973 RLAELGRARGATLF

-1003 QRDVALG
+1003 QRDIAIG
-1010 TVTAGRS
+1010 TVTAGRP

-1027 FVNTVVIRSRL
+1027 FVNTVVLRSRF
-1038 DGDPS
+1038 DGDSS
-1043 FADFLAGV
+1043 FADFLTGV

-1057 AMAHDD
+1057 AMGHDD
-1063 VPFGRLVELLAPD
+1063 VPFGRLVELLAPE

-1083 LVNVMVVLQN
+1083 LINAMVVLQN
-1093 APSAVPELSGLVVEE
+1093 APSAVPELSGLAVAE
-1108 LDLPRRSAQFDLTVE
+1108 LDLPRRSAQFDLTLE
-1123 FEPRDGGLRT
+1123 FEPRDGGLRAT
-1133 TVEYSTELFEPGT
+1133 AEYSTELFDADT
-1146 IRRLAENLLTL
+1146 IRRLAENLLVL
-1157 LTGIADDP
+1157 LAGIADDP
-1165 GRRLSRLTFP
+1165 SRRLSRLPFP
-1175 APGQRRELL
+1175 APAQRRELL
-1184 AVGRSTAEGPGLTVP
+1184 ALGRSTADGPGLTVL
-1199 DVFAERVRERPDAV
+1199 DVFAERVRERPDAL

-1227 DTCADRLARRLS
+1227 NTCANRLAHGLI
-1239 AHGADPDVRIGLC
+1239 AHGAGPDVRIGLC

-1290 DSGAAVVLTT
+1290 DSGATTVVTT
-1300 PEVRDRVPRGA
+1300 HAVRDRVPRGA
-1311 RVLTL
+1311 RALIAG
-1316 DDGWEPDRPGDSPV
+1316 DGGEPGSAPPR
-1330 SRARPGNLAC
+1330 RARPENVAC

-1365 ADPYARLGPDDVST
+1365 ADPYARLTPDDVAT

-1402 LAIDSEDVPS
+1402 LAIDPDDVPS
-1412 VEALG
+1412 IDALG
-1417 AFARAEGVTALWL
+1417 AFVRAEGVTSLWL

-1460 PQQCATVLRRWPEL
+1460 PRQCATVLRRWPDL
-1474 ELVNGYGPTEGT
+1474 ELVNGYGPTENT

-1494 RAADG
+1494 RAGDG
-1499 GRPVPIGRPIT
+1499 DRPVPIGRPIT
-1510 GTRCLVLDRNLDPVP
+1510 GTRCLVLDRHLAPVP
-1525 AGVPGELYIGGSGL
+1525 AGVPGELYVGGSGL

-1559 GDGTRLYRTGDV
+1559 GDGARLYRTGDV
-1571 VRWRAGEEWVLDFL
+1571 VRWRPGEEWGLDFL

-1638 RPVEAGVLREF
+1638 RAVEPAALREF
-1649 LGQSLPGHLV
+1649 LGKSLPGHLV

-1670 LTPQGKI
+1670 LTPQGKL

-1683 APRPGTARARTAPR
+1683 APRPRTARARTAPQ
-1697 GPAEELVT
+1697 GPAEELLT

-1715 HVGAAD
+1715 HVGSQD

-1734 QVVARARQLG
+1734 QVVARARQFG

-1766 WAEPAAREAP
+1766 WEAPAAREAP
-1776 RPSGPVPLSPVQH
+1776 RPSGAVPLSPIQH
-1789 WFFATITEHPGHF
+1789 WFFETVTEHRGHF
-1802 TQWVSAELAADTDL
+1802 TQWVSAELAADVDHPA
-1816 TVLRTAVEALVRHHD
+1816 LRTAVSALVGHHD
-1831 ALRLRFRHVGGEWRQ
+1831 ALRLRFRRVGDSWRQ
-1846 EYAETVPDTVFRV
+1846 EYAETVPKKVFRV
-1859 GPVSTMD
+1859 DSVSTMD

-1875 FTAVADG
+1875 FTAVLDG

-1902 LADLRTAYRAARAGR
+1902 LSDLRTAYRAARAGR
-1917 PVELPPRTTSFGEW
+1917 PVELPPRTTSFGDW
-1931 SRRLAAHVA
+1931 SRRLAEHVA
-1940 AGGFDDQ
+1940 AGGFDGE
-1947 LAFWNRAIDGAEA
+1947 LAYWRRPAAGAA
-1960 PPDGRPGPQRTV
+1960 PDGDPRPPRAV
-1972 TVRLDAGETGALLRD
+1972 TVRLDAEETAALLRD
-1987 APAAYRTR
+1987 TPAAYRTR
-1995 IDDLLVSALGRVLA
+1995 IDDVLVSALGRVLGA
-2009 GWTGHDRVV
+2009 WTGHDRVL

-2048 PVQIPRDG
+2048 PVEIPREG

-2066 ESLRAAPDR
+2066 ECLRATPDR
-2075 GLGYGALRYLGET
+2075 GLGHGALRYLGKAEL
-2088 PLGAPRPVVAFN
+2088 PAPRPVAAFN
-2100 YLGRFDLADGEGYGT
+2100 YLGRFD
-2115 AIIAEAGRRDAVAS
+2115 AE
-2129 AGGGPDGVAGAQ
+2129 P
-2141 RPHALAPAGEPD
+2141 E
-2153 AVPGAGRPDTAAPA
+2153 T
-2167 GELFRSA
+2167 GELFRSP
-2174 PSAIGLSRAPHLT
+2174 PSAIGLSRAPHVT
-2187 GTARLDVTAAV
+2187 GTARLDISAAV
-2198 TAAGELEFEWTYS
+2198 TASGELEFEWTYS
-2211 PGAHEPGT
+2211 PGVHDPHT
-2219 VARLADGVLA
+2219 VARLAAEVLA
-2229 AVREITAHCTEPGA
+2229 ALREIAAHCAKPGA

-2253 AAATQAELD
+2253 AGATQPELD
-2262 RLLGDGRAVEDVY
+2262 RLLGDGRHVEDVY

-2297 QVSFTL
+2297 QICFTL
-2303 SGADDPAALERA
+2303 TGAGDPAALERA
-2315 WRRAVEEIPALRTAV
+2315 WRRAVDEIPALRTAI

-2341 VHRSVTLPV
+2341 VHRAVTLPV
-2350 TVHDWRQRSDPD
+2350 TVHDGSAPD
-2362 AAFRQLLAAD
+2362 EAELLAAD
-2372 RDAGL
+2372 REAGL
-2377 DPAVAPLMRV
+2377 DPAVPPLMRV
-2387 ALIRLAGARIRL
+2387 TLIRLDDTRIRT
-2399 LWTFHHVILDGW
+2399 LWTFHHVLLDGW

-2424 SGRPAKRRR
+2424 SGLPAKRRR

-2445 DAAAAE
+2445 DATAAE

-2463 TRLPFDRPPGRAHRT
+2463 TRLPHDRPPGRAHRT

-2484 ERTLSAVDSARLAAF
+2484 EQALSAVDSERVAAF

-2511 QGSWARLLA
+2511 QGCWARLLA
-2520 RHGGDPDVC
+2520 RHGGEPDVC

-2537 PAELP
+2537 PPELP
-2542 GVDAIVGMFVN
+2542 GVDTIVGMFVN

-2560 VAEGEDRPG
+2560 VAEAEDRPG

-2598 PARTSLFDSIVVFE
+2598 PARAALFDSIVVFE
-2612 NYPFDRD
+2612 NYPFD
-2619 SLAERGLHVAE
+2619 SGALAERGLHVAE
-2630 LTAVEITNYPLALVA
+2630 LTAVEITNYPLVLVA

-2650 DDEPLTLQLGYD
+2650 DDEPLSLRLGYD
-2662 PALFDPGTAEALAV
+2662 PALFDGGTAEALAG
-2676 ELADLLREP
+2676 ELVDLLCEP
-2685 ARPAV
+2685 AGKTAA
-2690 LPPRDRP
+2690 PREHP
-2697 PAPPA
+2697 PAPVPA
-2702 PAGTD
+2702 PVRSD
-2707 AAYLAPRTATERT
+2707 PVYVAPRTATERA
-2720 LSRIWAEVLAVER
+2720 LSRIWAEVLAVEQ

-2754 ARLRADFGAALPPRA
+2754 ARLRVDFGTALPPRA

-2780 LMLEHPTLEALGR
+2780 LMLEHPTLAELGR

>member
-1 MTATTEPSSGI
+1 MTATTGTVGEL
-12 GDVLADRASRDPA
+12 LAERAARDPA
-25 ATALVCGR
+25 GTAVVCGPN
-33 DRLSYAELAARS
+33 RLSYAELAARTG
-45 DEVAARLAARGAGP
+45 ELAARLVSRGAGP
-59 ESRVGLLVERG
+59 ESRTGLFVERST
-70 VDMVVAVFGVLRAG
+70 DMVVAVFAVLEAG
-84 AAYVPLE
+84 AAYVPID
-91 PEHPQRHRA
+91 PAHPPRHRA
-100 SLLADAGV
+100 ALLADAGARLVV
-108 TLVLTEPGL
+108 TQPEL
-117 AGGLPPGCVPVFVT
+117 AAELPDGCEPVFVAAT
-131 DSGAGAPDG
+131 PSPHCAGDDG
-140 GAGIS
+140 G
-145 PGCGAGGEIGGTQ
+145 PGA
-158 PDCMPATAA
+158 
-167 PGHSDSAGIPPGS
+167 SPPG
-180 VASGETGATRSDCVP
+180 AAE
-195 PTSSPASA
+195 
-203 APGGSAGTSPDSVAS
+203 APGGA
-218 GETGATRPNC
+218 
-228 VPPSS
+228 
-233 IPAPAAPGGSAGTPP
+233 APATP
-248 DSVASGETG
+248 
-257 ATRPNCVPPTSTPAP
+257 RL
-272 VAPGGSTGTP
+272 
-282 PDSVASGDTGATRPD
+282 RI
-297 TTTPPRP
+297 
-304 RTRPDNLAYVL
+304 RPDNLAYVL

-333 LRRLFAA
+333 LVRLYDS
-340 HRVALFEPAARAAG
+340 HRTRIFDPAARAA

-360 AHTAPLSF
+360 AHTAALSF

-374 LLWMLDGHELHVL
+374 LLWMLAGHELHVL
-387 DRRDPRATVAALAAA
+387 DRLDPQTAVAALADA
-402 RVDVLDETPSYLR
+402 RVDVLDATPSYLR
-415 VLLLAGLLDGPG
+415 MLLLAGLLDGPA
-427 RPRVVLA
+427 RPRVVVT
-434 GGEPVDPEL
+434 GGEPVDPDL
-443 GAALAAAGVTVHNV
+443 GATLAAAGVAVHNA

-463 TVDSLLCPARTEG
+463 TVDSLVCPAVPDG
-476 PPVLGRPVAGTRAQ
+476 HVLVGRPVGGTRAY
-490 VLDAGLRPAAEGE
+490 VLDAALRPAAAGE
-503 LCLSGDGLARG
+503 LWLAGDGLTRG

-522 AAAFVADPAGPPGS
+522 AAAFVADPAGPPGA
-536 RMYRTGDRVRRR
+536 RMYRTGDLVRRR
-548 DDGLLDFLGRADG
+548 DDGLLDFLGRADA

-573 EAEAALLSH
+573 EAEPVLAGH

-598 ADHLV
+598 DHLV

-610 APAPPPARLRAF
+610 PPAPPPARLRAF

-637 ELAALPLT
+637 ELDALPLT
-645 GRGKLDRRALPEPAG
+645 AVGKVDRGALPEPDHRPGA
-660 PAETVTAPRNPA
+660 AAPRDA
-672 EELVAGIWREALGVP
+672 TEELVAGIWREALGLP
-687 HVGVSDDFVEL
+687 DVGVQDDFVEL

-712 NRRWGTALPAQA
+712 NRRLGTALPART

-729 TVAGLAAAL
+729 TVAGLAAAI
-738 PAAHTGRAPARTTPG
+738 PAAHTGHAPTPTAPAAALP
-753 TALSS
+753 LSS
-758 GQERLWFLDQLSPGG
+758 GQQRLWFLDQLSPGG
-773 AEYNTSAGYRLRG
+773 AEYNTSAGFRLRG
-786 PLSLDALSAALTAL
+786 PLSLGALASALTAL
-800 AERHESLRTT
+800 AGRHESLRTT

-820 VVGPPREVRP
+820 VVGPPVAVRP
-830 DVRAAGDIERDLL
+830 DVRAPEDVERELL
-843 AEVQRPFDLARGPLF
+843 AEVQRPFDLARGPVF
-858 RATVFELGE
+858 RATVFELGA
-867 DDHLLVLVLHHIV
+867 DHHLLVLVLHHIV
-880 TDGWSMGVLAVELG
+880 TDGWSMGVLADELG
-894 RLYSD
+894 RLYS
-899 AAAELPPLPL
+899 AAVGGAVAELPPLPL

-917 QRDRLAGSE
+917 QRDRLAGPE
-926 PDDRIAYWERQL
+926 LDDRIAYWERQL
-938 SGVPALELPTDRP
+938 AGVPALELPTDRP
-951 RPAVRGTAGAT
+951 RPPVRGTAGAT
-962 HRFTVPAATTT
+962 HRCTVPAAVTA
-973 RLAALGRERGATLF
+973 RLADLGRERGATLF

-993 AQVLFARYTG
+993 TQVLFARYTG
-1003 QRDVALG
+1003 QRDIALG

-1043 FADFLAGV
+1043 FAGFLTDV

-1093 APSAVPELSGLVVEE
+1093 APSATPELGGLVVEE
-1108 LDLPRRSAQFDLTVE
+1108 LDLPRRSAQFDLTLE

-1133 TVEYSTELFEPGT
+1133 VIEYSTELFDAGT
-1146 IRRLAENLLTL
+1146 IRRLAENLLAL
-1157 LTGIADDP
+1157 LEGIADDP
-1165 GRRLSRLTFP
+1165 GRPLSRLPWP
-1175 APGQRRELL
+1175 APAQRRELL
-1184 AVGRSTAEGPGLTVP
+1184 EAGRSTADGPGRTVL
-1199 DVFAERVRERPDAV
+1199 DVFADRVRERPDAI
-1213 AVTCAGTALTYREL
+1213 AVTCAGAALTYREL
-1227 DTCADRLARRLS
+1227 DTRANRLA
-1239 AHGADPDVRIGLC
+1239 HGLIARGARPDTRIGLC
-1252 VPRGIDAVVGML
+1252 VPRGIEAITGML
-1264 AVLKAGGAYVPLDP
+1264 AVLKAGAAYVPLDP
-1278 RYPDERLALLLA
+1278 RYPDERLALLLE
-1290 DSGAAVVLTT
+1290 DSGATVVLTT
-1300 PEVRDRVPRGA
+1300 RAVRDRVPGGTP
-1311 RVLTL
+1311 VLVL
-1316 DDGWEPDRPGDSPV
+1316 DDEAEAGRSGDCPER
-1330 SRARPGNLAC
+1330 RARPENLAC

-1365 ADPYARLGPDDVST
+1365 ADPYARLGPDDVAT

-1402 LAIDSEDVPS
+1402 LAVDTDDVPS

-1417 AFARAEGVTALWL
+1417 AFARAEGVTSLWL

-1460 PQQCATVLRRWPEL
+1460 PQQCARVLRRWPRL
-1474 ELVNGYGPTEGT
+1474 ELVNGYGPTENT
-1486 TFTACHRV
+1486 TFTTCHRV
-1494 RAADG
+1494 RDHDA

-1510 GTRCLVLDRNLDPVP
+1510 GTSCLVLDRNLDPVP
-1525 AGVPGELYIGGSGL
+1525 AGVPGELYVGGSGL

-1559 GDGTRLYRTGDV
+1559 GHGTRLYRTGDV
-1571 VRWRAGEEWVLDFL
+1571 VRWRAGPEWVLDFL

-1600 VGEVEAALRRH
+1600 VGEIEAALRRH
-1611 PDVAEAVVLA
+1611 PDVGEAVVLA

-1628 KRLAGYVVPR
+1628 KRLAGYVMPR
-1638 RPVEAGVLREF
+1638 RPVEPGALREF
-1649 LGQSLPGHLV
+1649 LAKSLPGHLV

-1670 LTPQGKI
+1670 LTPQGKV

-1683 APRPGTARARTAPR
+1683 APRTRAARAHTAPR

-1715 HVGAAD
+1715 RVGAAD

-1749 KDVFLRQTPAEL
+1749 KDVFLRQTPAAL

-1766 WAEPAAREAP
+1766 WAESAVREVPPPA
-1776 RPSGPVPLSPVQH
+1776 GPVPLSPIQH
-1789 WFFATITEHPGHF
+1789 WFFETITERRGHF
-1802 TQWVSAELAADTDL
+1802 SQWVSAELAADVDRKA
-1816 TVLRTAVEALVRHHD
+1816 LRTAVEELVRHHD

-1846 EYAETVPDTVFRV
+1846 EYTDAVPGFRTD
-1859 GPVSTMD
+1859 PVSTMD

-1875 FTAVADG
+1875 FTAVLDG
-1882 SRLLLA
+1882 TRLLLV

-1917 PVELPPRTTSFGEW
+1917 PVELPPRTTSFGDW
-1931 SRRLAAHVA
+1931 ARRLAGHAA
-1940 AGGFDDQ
+1940 AGAFDGQ
-1947 LAFWNRAIDGAEA
+1947 LAFWRRAAEGAGA
-1960 PPDGRPGPQRTV
+1960 RPDGEPRPPRAV
-1972 TVRLDAGETGALLRD
+1972 TVRLGAGETAALLRET
-1987 APAAYRTR
+1987 PAAYRTR
-1995 IDDLLVSALGRVLA
+1995 IDDLLVSALARVLA
-2009 GWTGHDRVV
+2009 EWTGHERVV

-2027 EIFGDVDL
+2027 EIFGDIDL

-2048 PVQIPRDG
+2048 AVDVPAEG
-2056 GWGAVLKSVK
+2056 GWGAVLKAVK
-2066 ESLRAAPDR
+2066 EALRAAPDR
-2075 GLGYGALRYLGET
+2075 GLGYGALRYLGDA
-2088 PLGAPRPVVAFN
+2088 PVPAPRPVAAFN
-2100 YLGRFDLADGEGYGT
+2100 YLGRFDLGD
-2115 AIIAEAGRRDAVAS
+2115 
-2129 AGGGPDGVAGAQ
+2129 GGP
-2141 RPHALAPAGEPD
+2141 E
-2153 AVPGAGRPDTAAPA
+2153 T
-2167 GELFRSA
+2167 GELFRA
-2174 PSAIGLSRAPHLT
+2174 PPSAIGLTRAPHRT
-2187 GTARLDVTAAV
+2187 GTARLDITAAV
-2198 TAAGELEFEWTYS
+2198 TAAGELEFEWSYS
-2211 PGAHEPGT
+2211 PGVHDEPAVT
-2219 VARLADGVLA
+2219 RLADGVLA
-2229 AVREITAHCTEPGA
+2229 ALTEIVAHCADPAA
-2243 GGRTPSDFPL
+2243 GGGTPSDFPL
-2253 AAATQAELD
+2253 AAADQAELD
-2262 RLLGDGRAVEDVY
+2262 RLLGDGRNVEDVY

-2297 QVSFTL
+2297 QLSFTL

-2315 WRRAVEEIPALRTAV
+2315 WRRAVDEIPALRTAV

-2341 VHRSVTLPV
+2341 VHRAVTLPV
-2350 TVHDWRQRSDPD
+2350 TVHDWRSRPGSET
-2362 AAFRQLLAAD
+2362 ALLAAD
-2372 RDAGL
+2372 RAAGL
-2377 DPAVAPLMRV
+2377 DPAVPPLMRV
-2387 ALIRLAGARIRL
+2387 TLIRLAGARIRV

-2411 SVFEVLTDVLAHL
+2411 SVFEVLTDVLAHF
-2424 SGRPAKRRR
+2424 SGQPAKRRR
-2433 PFADHLAWLARQ
+2433 PFSDHLAWLARQ
-2445 DAAAAE
+2445 DATAAE

-2463 TRLPFDRPPGRAHRT
+2463 TRLPYDRSPGRAHRT
-2478 RSTSTV
+2478 RSRSTV
-2484 ERTLSAVDSARLAAF
+2484 ERELSAVESQRLAAF

-2520 RHGGDPDVC
+2520 RHGGDQDVC
-2529 FGAVVSGR
+2529 FGAVVAGR
-2537 PAELP
+2537 PPELP

-2560 VAEGEDRPG
+2560 VAEAEDRPG

-2598 PARTSLFDSIVVFE
+2598 PAAAGLFDSIVVFE

-2619 SLAERGLHVAE
+2619 ALAARGLHVAD
-2630 LTAVEITNYPLALVA
+2630 LAAVEITNYPLALVA

-2650 DDEPLTLQLGYD
+2650 DGESLSLALGYD
-2662 PALFDPGTAEALAV
+2662 PALFDAGTAEALAD

-2685 ARPAV
+2685 TRPAA
-2690 LPPRDRP
+2690 PPRQRPSRP
-2697 PAPPA
+2697 PAPVPA
-2702 PAGTD
+2702 A

-2720 LSRIWAEVLAVER
+2720 LSRIWAEVLAVEQ

-2780 LMLEHPTLEALGR
+2780 LLLEHPTVEALGR

>member
-1 MTATTEPSSGI
+1 MTTTTGPLHSV
-12 GDVLADRASRDPA
+12 GDLLAHQAARAPA
-25 ATALVCGR
+25 RTAVADGR
-33 DRLSYAELAARS
+33 TRLSYAELAARS
-45 DEVAARLAARGAGP
+45 DEAAARLAGRGAGP

-70 VDMVVAVFGVLRAG
+70 VDMVVALFGVLKAG

-91 PEHPQRHRA
+91 PAHPPRHRA
-100 SLLADAGV
+100 ALLADAGV
-108 TLVLTEPGL
+108 TLVLTQPDL
-117 AGGLPPGCVPVFVT
+117 AGELPPGCVPVFVT
-131 DSGAGAPDG
+131 ADG
-140 GAGIS
+140 
-145 PGCGAGGEIGGTQ
+145 
-158 PDCMPATAA
+158 DHPA
-167 PGHSDSAGIPPGS
+167 
-180 VASGETGATRSDCVP
+180 V
-195 PTSSPASA
+195 
-203 APGGSAGTSPDSVAS
+203 
-218 GETGATRPNC
+218 
-228 VPPSS
+228 
-233 IPAPAAPGGSAGTPP
+233 
-248 DSVASGETG
+248 
-257 ATRPNCVPPTSTPAP
+257 
-272 VAPGGSTGTP
+272 
-282 PDSVASGDTGATRPD
+282 
-297 TTTPPRP
+297 PRP
-304 RTRPDNLAYVL
+304 RIRPDNLAYVL

-321 GRPRGVLGTHRG
+321 GRPRGVLGTHGG
-333 LRRLFAA
+333 LLGLFAA
-340 HRVALFEPAARAAG
+340 HRAGLFATTDG
-354 GRRLRV
+354 RLRV
-360 AHTAPLSF
+360 ALTAALSF

-374 LLWMLDGHELHVL
+374 LLWMLAGHELHVL
-387 DRRDPRATVAALAAA
+387 DRADPRETVAALAAA
-402 RVDVLDETPSYLR
+402 RLDVLDVTPSHLR
-415 VLLLAGLLDGPG
+415 MLLLAGLLDGPA
-427 RPRVVLA
+427 RPRVVVI
-434 GGEPVDPEL
+434 GGEPVEPDL
-443 GAALAAAGVTVHNV
+443 VGTLQAAGILVRNA

-463 TVDSLLCPARTEG
+463 TVDSLVATAVPGDR
-476 PPVLGRPVAGTRAQ
+476 PVLGQPLPGTRAQ
-490 VLDAGLRPAAEGE
+490 VLDAELRPAAEGE
-503 LCLSGDGLARG
+503 LCLAGPGLARG

-536 RMYRTGDRVRRR
+536 RVYRTGDRVRRR
-548 DDGLLDFLGRADG
+548 DDGLLDYLGRADA
-561 QVKIRGI
+561 QVKIRGV

-573 EAEAALLSH
+573 DAEAALLSH
-582 PELAAAAV
+582 PGLAAAAV
-590 VARRDGRD
+590 VASRNGRD
-598 ADHLV
+598 DHLI
-603 AYVVPVT
+603 AYVVPKAAPVT
-610 APAPPPARLRAF
+610 GLRAY
-622 LRGRVPE
+622 LRARVPD
-629 HLVPARFV
+629 HLVPALFT
-637 ELAALPLT
+637 ELPALPLT
-645 GRGKLDRRALPEPAG
+645 DGGKVDRRALPEPGRRPGGA
-660 PAETVTAPRNPA
+660 APRGPA
-672 EELVAGIWREALGVP
+672 EELVAGVWREALGSDR
-687 HVGVSDDFVEL
+687 VGADDDFVEL

-712 NRRWGTALPAQA
+712 NRRLGTALPAQA

-738 PAAHTGRAPARTTPG
+738 AAAHAVRAPARTAPG
-753 TALSS
+753 TALPLSS
-758 GQERLWFLDQLSPGG
+758 GQERLWFLDQLAPGG
-773 AEYNTSAGYRLRG
+773 AEYNTSAGFRLRG
-786 PLSLDALSAALTAL
+786 PLSVDALAGALTAL
-800 AERHESLRTT
+800 AARHESLRTT
-810 FPTVRGRGVQ
+810 FPTVAGRGVQ
-820 VVGPPREVRP
+820 VVGPPPQVRP
-830 DVRAAGDIERDLL
+830 DVRAADDVERALL

-858 RATVFELGE
+858 RATVFVLGE
-867 DDHLLVLVLHHIV
+867 EDHLLVLVLHHIV
-880 TDGWSMGVLAVELG
+880 TDGWSMGVLADELG

-899 AAAELPPLPL
+899 PAAELPPLPL
-909 RYADFAAW
+909 RYPDFAAW
-917 QRDRLAGSE
+917 QRDRLAGPE
-926 PDDRIAYWERQL
+926 LDDRIAYWERQL
-938 SGVPALELPTDRP
+938 SAVPVLELPTDRP

-962 HRFTVPAATTT
+962 HRFTVPPAVTA
-973 RLAALGRERGATLF
+973 RLAELGRERGATLF

-1003 QRDVALG
+1003 QRDIALG

-1017 WDELAGLVGF
+1017 WEELAGLVGF

-1043 FADFLAGV
+1043 FTDFLTGV

-1083 LVNVMVVLQN
+1083 LVNTMVVLQN
-1093 APSAVPELSGLVVEE
+1093 APSALPRLRGLAVEE
-1108 LDLPRRSAQFDLTVE
+1108 FDLPRRSAPFDLTLE

-1133 TVEYSTELFEPGT
+1133 TVEYRTDLFDADT
-1146 IRRLAENLLTL
+1146 IRRLAENLLAL
-1157 LTGIADDP
+1157 LEAIADDP
-1165 GRRLSRLTFP
+1165 RRRLSRLSFP
-1175 APGQRRELL
+1175 APAQRRELL
-1184 AVGRSTAEGPGLTVP
+1184 AVGRSAADGPGLTVLE
-1199 DVFAERVRERPDAV
+1199 VFAERVRERPDAP

-1227 DTCADRLARRLS
+1227 DTRANRLAHALI
-1239 AHGADPDVRIGLC
+1239 AHGAGPDVRIGLC
-1252 VPRGIDAVVGML
+1252 VPRGIDAVTGML

-1278 RYPDERLALLLA
+1278 RYPDERLAWLLA
-1290 DSGAAVVLTT
+1290 DSGATTVLTT
-1300 PEVRDRVPRGA
+1300 GAVRDRVPPGTRVVTPADARG
-1311 RVLTL
+1311 
-1316 DDGWEPDRPGDSPV
+1316 RPGGAPPV
-1330 SRARPGNLAC
+1330 RARPGNLAC

-1365 ADPYARLGPDDVST
+1365 ADPYARLRPEDVST

-1402 LAIDSEDVPS
+1402 LAIDPEDVPS

-1417 AFARAEGVTALWL
+1417 AFVRTEGVTALWL

-1460 PQQCATVLRRWPEL
+1460 PQQCAAVLARCPDL

-1494 RAADG
+1494 RPADA

-1510 GTRCLVLDRNLDPVP
+1510 GTRCLVLDRHLDPVP
-1525 AGVPGELYIGGSGL
+1525 AGVPGELYVGGSGL

-1571 VRWRAGEEWVLDFL
+1571 VRWRHGEEWVLDFL

-1611 PDVAEAVVLA
+1611 PDVAEAVVVA

-1638 RPVEAGVLREF
+1638 RPVGPGALREF

-1670 LTPQGKI
+1670 LTPQGKV

-1683 APRPGTARARTAPR
+1683 SPRPQATRARTAPR
-1697 GPAEELVT
+1697 GPAEELLT
-1705 RVWAEVLGVE
+1705 RVWAEVLHVD
-1715 HVGAAD
+1715 HVGTQD

-1776 RPSGPVPLSPVQH
+1776 RPSGPVPLSPIQH
-1789 WFFATITEHPGHF
+1789 WFFETVTERPGHF
-1802 TQWVSAELAADTDL
+1802 SQWVSAEL
-1816 TVLRTAVEALVRHHD
+1816 TVDHPALRTAVEALARHHD
-1831 ALRLRFRHVGGEWRQ
+1831 ALRLRFRRVDGSWRQ
-1846 EYAETVPDTVFRV
+1846 EYAETVGSDTFRV

-1866 FFELDGGAL
+1866 VFELDGGAL
-1875 FTAVADG
+1875 FTAVLDG
-1882 SRLLLA
+1882 SRLYLI

-1902 LADLRTAYRAARAGR
+1902 LADLRTAYRAARAGQ
-1917 PVELPPRTTSFGEW
+1917 PVELPPRTTSFGDW
-1931 SRRLAAHVA
+1931 SRRLAAHAA
-1940 AGGFDDQ
+1940 AGGFDAG
-1947 LAFWNRAIDGAEA
+1947 LAHWRRPAAGAA
-1960 PPDGRPGPQRTV
+1960 PDGDPAPQRTV
-1972 TVRLDAGETGALLRD
+1972 TVRLAAGDTAALLRD
-1987 APAAYRTR
+1987 TPAAYRTR
-1995 IDDLLVSALGRVLA
+1995 IDEVLVSALGRVLA
-2009 GWTGHDRVV
+2009 GWTGHDRVL

-2027 EIFGDVDL
+2027 DVFDDVDL

-2048 PVQIPRDG
+2048 PVEIPREG

-2066 ESLRAAPDR
+2066 ECLRATPDR
-2075 GLGYGALRYLGET
+2075 GLGYGALRYLAQAEL
-2088 PLGAPRPVVAFN
+2088 PEARPAAAFN
-2100 YLGRFDLADGEGYGT
+2100 YLGRFDLGDDEP
-2115 AIIAEAGRRDAVAS
+2115 AS
-2129 AGGGPDGVAGAQ
+2129 
-2141 RPHALAPAGEPD
+2141 
-2153 AVPGAGRPDTAAPA
+2153 
-2167 GELFRSA
+2167 
-2174 PSAIGLSRAPHLT
+2174 SAIRLSRAPHVT

-2198 TAAGELEFEWTYS
+2198 TSDGELEFEWTYS

-2219 VARLADGVLA
+2219 VTRLAAEVLEA
-2229 AVREITAHCTEPGA
+2229 LREITAHCAEPGA

-2253 AAATQAELD
+2253 AVATQAELD
-2262 RLLGDGRAVEDVY
+2262 RLLGDGRDVEDVY

-2297 QVSFTL
+2297 QVCFTL
-2303 SGADDPAALERA
+2303 SGVDDPAALERA
-2315 WRRAVEEIPALRTAV
+2315 WRRTVEDIPALRTAV

-2341 VHRSVTLPV
+2341 VHRAVTLPV
-2350 TVHDWRQRSDPD
+2350 TVHDGRSPD
-2362 AAFRQLLAAD
+2362 EAELLAAD
-2372 RDAGL
+2372 REAGL
-2377 DPAVAPLMRV
+2377 DPAAPPLMRV
-2387 ALIRLAGARIRL
+2387 TLIRLGGTRIRT

-2424 SGRPAKRRR
+2424 SGQPVKRRR

-2445 DAAAAE
+2445 DATAAE
-2451 THWRKV
+2451 THWRKA
-2457 LSGLTP
+2457 LSGLVP
-2463 TRLPFDRPPGRAHRT
+2463 TRLPYDRPPGRAHRT

-2484 ERTLSAVDSARLAAF
+2484 DRQLSVEDSACLAAF

-2520 RHGGDPDVC
+2520 RHGGEADVC

-2537 PAELP
+2537 PPELP
-2542 GVDAIVGMFVN
+2542 GVAAIVGMFVN

-2560 VAEGEDRPG
+2560 VAEAEDRPG

-2575 ADQAEARRFGHV
+2575 AEQAEARRFGHV

-2598 PARTSLFDSIVVFE
+2598 PARVSLFDSIVVFE
-2612 NYPFDRD
+2612 NYPFDRGA
-2619 SLAERGLHVAE
+2619 LAARGLHLAE
-2630 LTAVEITNYPLALVA
+2630 LTAVEVTNYPLALIA
-2645 HGSAR
+2645 HGSTREA
-2650 DDEPLTLQLGYD
+2650 EPLTLRLGYD
-2662 PALFDPGTAEALAV
+2662 PALFDNGTAEALGD
-2676 ELADLLREP
+2676 ELVDLLREP
-2685 ARPAV
+2685 AAGPTPPGPVTGGPDGPAAPLV
-2690 LPPRDRP
+2690 PVVGGSGGPAAPPTPLVPVTGGPGEP
-2697 PAPPA
+2697 PAPPTPLVPVVGGSGGPAASPTALVPVVGGSGEPPAPPTPLAPVTGGPSEPPAPPTPLA
-2702 PAGTD
+2702 PATGELGEPPAPPQARPPEPTPTGDHPPAQFLPPSPAD
-2707 AAYLAPRTATERT
+2707 AEPAYRAPRTATERA
-2720 LSRIWAEVLAVER
+2720 LSRIWAEVLAVDR

-2754 ARLRADFGAALPPRA
+2754 ARLRADFGASLPPRA

-2780 LMLEHPTLEALGR
+2780 LMLEHPTLAALGR
-2793 AVDRGLNPPKDYEL
+2793 AVDRGLNPPRDYEL

>member
-1 MTATTEPSSGI
+1 
-12 GDVLADRASRDPA
+12 
-25 ATALVCGR
+25 
-33 DRLSYAELAARS
+33 
-45 DEVAARLAARGAGP
+45 
-59 ESRVGLLVERG
+59 
-70 VDMVVAVFGVLRAG
+70 
-84 AAYVPLE
+84 
-91 PEHPQRHRA
+91 
-100 SLLADAGV
+100 
-108 TLVLTEPGL
+108 
-117 AGGLPPGCVPVFVT
+117 
-131 DSGAGAPDG
+131 
-140 GAGIS
+140 
-145 PGCGAGGEIGGTQ
+145 
-158 PDCMPATAA
+158 
-167 PGHSDSAGIPPGS
+167 
-180 VASGETGATRSDCVP
+180 
-195 PTSSPASA
+195 
-203 APGGSAGTSPDSVAS
+203 
-218 GETGATRPNC
+218 
-228 VPPSS
+228 
-233 IPAPAAPGGSAGTPP
+233 
-248 DSVASGETG
+248 
-257 ATRPNCVPPTSTPAP
+257 
-272 VAPGGSTGTP
+272 
-282 PDSVASGDTGATRPD
+282 
-297 TTTPPRP
+297 
-304 RTRPDNLAYVL
+304 
-315 YTSGST
+315 
-321 GRPRGVLGTHRG
+321 
-333 LRRLFAA
+333 
-340 HRVALFEPAARAAG
+340 
-354 GRRLRV
+354 
-360 AHTAPLSF
+360 
-368 DASWVP
+368 
-374 LLWMLDGHELHVL
+374 
-387 DRRDPRATVAALAAA
+387 
-402 RVDVLDETPSYLR
+402 
-415 VLLLAGLLDGPG
+415 
-427 RPRVVLA
+427 
-434 GGEPVDPEL
+434 
-443 GAALAAAGVTVHNV
+443 
-457 YGTTET
+457 
-463 TVDSLLCPARTEG
+463 
-476 PPVLGRPVAGTRAQ
+476 
-490 VLDAGLRPAAEGE
+490 
-503 LCLSGDGLARG
+503 
-514 YLGRPGAT
+514 
-522 AAAFVADPAGPPGS
+522 
-536 RMYRTGDRVRRR
+536 MYRTGDRVRRR
-548 DDGLLDFLGRADG
+548 ADGLLDFLGRTDH

-573 EAEAALLSH
+573 EAEAVLAGH
-582 PELAAAAV
+582 PALAAAAV
-590 VARRDGRD
+590 VARRGGRD
-598 ADHLV
+598 TDHLV

-610 APAPPPARLRAF
+610 APAPPPAELRAF
-622 LRGRVPE
+622 LHRRVPE

-637 ELAALPLT
+637 ELAGLPLT
-645 GRGKLDRRALPEPAG
+645 AAGKVDRAALP
-660 PAETVTAPRNPA
+660 APDDRPGEA
-672 EELVAGIWREALGVP
+672 ARDATEELVAAVWREALGLP
-687 HVGVSDDFVEL
+687 HVGVSAGFVEL

-712 NRRWGTALPAQA
+712 NRRLGTALPARA

-729 TVAGLAAAL
+729 TVAGLAAAI
-738 PAAHTGRAPARTTPG
+738 PAAHGGHAPGRAAPAAALP
-753 TALSS
+753 LSS
-758 GQERLWFLDQLSPGG
+758 GQQRLWFLDQLTPGG
-773 AEYNTSAGYRLRG
+773 AEYNTSAGFRLRG
-786 PLSLDALSAALTAL
+786 PLSADALASALTTL

-820 VVGPPREVRP
+820 VVGPPAEVRP
-830 DVRAAGDIERDLL
+830 DVRVPEDVEGELL
-843 AEVQRPFDLARGPLF
+843 AEVQRPFDLAHGPVF
-858 RATVFELGE
+858 RATVFEVGA
-867 DDHLLVLVLHHIV
+867 DHHLLVLVLHHIV
-880 TDGWSMGVLAVELG
+880 TDGWSMGVLADELG
-894 RLYSD
+894 RLYS
-899 AAAELPPLPL
+899 AAVRGTAAGLPPLPL

-917 QRDRLAGSE
+917 QRERLAGAE
-926 PDDRIAYWERQL
+926 LDDRIAYWERQL
-938 SGVPALELPTDRP
+938 AGVPALELPTDRP

-962 HRFTVPAATTT
+962 HRCTVPPAVTA
-973 RLAALGRERGATLF
+973 RLAELGRERGATLF

-993 AQVLFARYTG
+993 TQVLFARYTG
-1003 QRDVALG
+1003 QRDIALG

-1027 FVNTVVIRSRL
+1027 FVNTVVLRSRL

-1043 FADFLAGV
+1043 FAAFLTDV

-1083 LVNVMVVLQN
+1083 LVNTMVVLQN
-1093 APSAVPELSGLVVEE
+1093 APSATPELSGLAVEE

-1133 TVEYSTELFEPGT
+1133 VIDYSTELFDAET
-1146 IRRLAENLLTL
+1146 IRRLAENLLAL
-1157 LTGIADDP
+1157 LEGIADDP
-1165 GRRLSRLTFP
+1165 GRRLSRLPWP
-1175 APGQRRELL
+1175 APAQRRELL
-1184 AVGRSTAEGPGLTVP
+1184 AAGRAVADGPRLSVP
-1199 DVFAERVRERPDAV
+1199 EVFAERVREHPDAL
-1213 AVTCAGTALTYREL
+1213 AVTCAGAALTYREL
-1227 DTCADRLARRLS
+1227 DTRANRLAHGLI
-1239 AHGADPDVRIGLC
+1239 AHGARPDTRIGLC
-1252 VPRGIDAVVGML
+1252 VPRGLDAVVGML
-1264 AVLKAGGAYVPLDP
+1264 AVLKAGAAYVPLDP
-1278 RYPDERLALLLA
+1278 RYPDERLALLLE
-1290 DSGAAVVLTT
+1290 DSGATAVLTT
-1300 PEVRDRVPRGA
+1300 RAVRDRVPAGTP
-1311 RVLTL
+1311 VLAL
-1316 DDGWEPDRPGDSPV
+1316 DGGWAADRPGGAPA
-1330 SRARPGNLAC
+1330 RGPRPGNLAC

-1365 ADPYARLGPDDVST
+1365 ADPYARLGPDDVAT

-1402 LAIDSEDVPS
+1402 LAVDTDDVPS
-1412 VEALG
+1412 VDALG
-1417 AFARAEGVTALWL
+1417 AFVRTEGVTSLWL

-1460 PQQCATVLRRWPEL
+1460 PQQCARVLRRCPDL
-1474 ELVNGYGPTEGT
+1474 ELVNGYGPTENT

-1494 RAADG
+1494 RDRDA

-1510 GTRCLVLDRNLDPVP
+1510 GTTCLVLDRHLDPVP
-1525 AGVPGELYIGGSGL
+1525 AGVPGELYVGGSGL

-1571 VRWRAGEEWVLDFL
+1571 VRWRAGTGWVLDFL

-1600 VGEVEAALRRH
+1600 VGEIEAALRRH
-1611 PDVAEAVVLA
+1611 PDVGEAVVLA

-1638 RPVEAGVLREF
+1638 RPVETAALREF
-1649 LGQSLPGHLV
+1649 LGKSLPGHLV

-1683 APRPGTARARTAPR
+1683 APRTARAHTAPR
-1697 GPAEELVT
+1697 GAAEELVT

-1715 HVGAAD
+1715 RVGAAD

-1749 KDVFLRQTPAEL
+1749 KDVFLRQTPAAL

-1766 WAEPAAREAP
+1766 WAGPAVREAP
-1776 RPSGPVPLSPVQH
+1776 RPSGPVPLSPIQH
-1789 WFFATITEHPGHF
+1789 WFFETITERPGHF
-1802 TQWVSAELAADTDL
+1802 GQWVSAEVGPDVDRAA
-1816 TVLRTAVEALVRHHD
+1816 LRTAVEALAGHHD
-1831 ALRLRFRHVGGEWRQ
+1831 ALRLRFRRVGGEWRQ
-1846 EYAETVPDTVFRV
+1846 EYTDPVPVFRA

-1866 FFELDGGAL
+1866 LFELDGGAL
-1875 FTAVADG
+1875 FTAVLDG

-1902 LADLRTAYRAARAGR
+1902 LADLRAAYRAAHAGR
-1917 PVELPPRTTSFGEW
+1917 PVELPPRTTSFGDW
-1931 SRRLAAHVA
+1931 SRRLAEHAA
-1940 AGGFDDQ
+1940 AGAFDAQ
-1947 LAFWNRAIDGAEA
+1947 LPYWHRASEGAGA
-1960 PPDGRPGPQRTV
+1960 RPDGDPRRPGAV
-1972 TVRLDAGETGALLRD
+1972 TARLSAGETAALLRET
-1987 APAAYRTR
+1987 PAAYRTR
-1995 IDDLLVSALGRVLA
+1995 IDDLLVSALARVLA
-2009 GWTGHDRVV
+2009 RWLGDDRVV

-2048 PVQIPRDG
+2048 AVEVPRDG
-2056 GWGAVLKSVK
+2056 GWGAVLKAVK
-2066 ESLRAAPDR
+2066 EALRAAPDR
-2075 GLGYGALRYLGET
+2075 GLGYGALRYLGEK
-2088 PLGAPRPVVAFN
+2088 PVPVPRPAVAFN
-2100 YLGRFDLADGEGYGT
+2100 YLGRFDLGDG
-2115 AIIAEAGRRDAVAS
+2115 
-2129 AGGGPDGVAGAQ
+2129 
-2141 RPHALAPAGEPD
+2141 APED
-2153 AVPGAGRPDTAAPA
+2153 

-2174 PSAIGLSRAPHLT
+2174 PSAIGLTRAPHRT

-2211 PGAHEPGT
+2211 PGVHDEPAVT
-2219 VARLADGVLA
+2219 RLAAEVLA
-2229 AVREITAHCTEPGA
+2229 ALREITAHCADPAA
-2243 GGRTPSDFPL
+2243 GGGTPSDFPL
-2253 AAATQAELD
+2253 AAASQPELD
-2262 RLLGDGRAVEDVY
+2262 RLLGDGRNVEDVY

-2297 QVSFTL
+2297 QLCFTL
-2303 SGADDPAALERA
+2303 TGVGAPAALERA
-2315 WRRAVEEIPALRTAV
+2315 WRKAVEEIPVLRTAV

-2341 VHRSVTLPV
+2341 VHRAVTLPV
-2350 TVHDWRQRSDPD
+2350 TVHDWRSRPGDE
-2362 AAFRQLLAAD
+2362 AEVLAAD

-2377 DPAVAPLMRV
+2377 DPAVPPLMRV
-2387 ALIRLAGARIRL
+2387 TLLRLADDRIRT

-2424 SGRPAKRRR
+2424 SGQPARRRR
-2433 PFADHLAWLARQ
+2433 PFSDHLAWLARQ

-2463 TRLPFDRPPGRAHRT
+2463 TRLPYDRPPGRAHRT

-2484 ERTLSAVDSARLAAF
+2484 ERRLSVAESRKLAAF

-2542 GVDAIVGMFVN
+2542 GVDAIAGMFVN

-2560 VAEGEDRPG
+2560 VAEAEDRPG

-2575 ADQAEARRFGHV
+2575 AEQAEARRFGHV

-2598 PARTSLFDSIVVFE
+2598 PAPAGLFDSIVVFE

-2619 SLAERGLHVAE
+2619 ALAAHGLHVAD
-2630 LTAVEITNYPLALVA
+2630 LAAVEITNYPLALVA

-2650 DDEPLTLQLGYD
+2650 DDEPLTLALGYD
-2662 PALFDPGTAEALAV
+2662 PALFDASTAEALAG
-2676 ELADLLREP
+2676 ELTDLLREP
-2685 ARPAV
+2685 ARPAA
-2690 LPPRDRP
+2690 PPRDRP
-2697 PAPPA
+2697 RPAPVPGPA
-2702 PAGTD
+2702 D

-2720 LSRIWAEVLAVER
+2720 LSRIWAEVLAVDE

-2780 LMLEHPTLEALGR
+2780 LLLEHPTVEALGR